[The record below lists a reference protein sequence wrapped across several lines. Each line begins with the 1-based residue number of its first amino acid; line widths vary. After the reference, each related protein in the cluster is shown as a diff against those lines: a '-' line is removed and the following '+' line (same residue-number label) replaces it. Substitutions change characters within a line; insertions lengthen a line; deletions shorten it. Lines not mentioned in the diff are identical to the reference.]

1 MEFTG
6 SLQFADES
14 SWLTLTT
21 ESDDTVTISVRLNT
35 FVPNQEVMSFEVTP
49 NSGIVRLPAGEILR
63 VLKGNGVGMI
73 TGVFAATQGT
83 SSCSYSFSVL
93 PCRKFAYKS
102 LAATIFTTRPE
113 KSPVHVGAE
122 DRLWFYRMAGDV
134 STYVRFNYLA
144 GGSSSNYELSPTY
157 SINLKYYDLDI
168 SADTMLATASAKG
181 LDVSN
186 IVSYDVWIECSGS
199 KSTVYSFVIKRMRL
213 PLKTYRFLGR
223 RGTYE
228 YIHATGKFSRSI
240 ESETQVFVNS
250 GIEQEL
256 ENDYSMTFEQNSG
269 HIDSIGMNG
278 YWLEF
283 LAAKERYII
292 EKDGSERAIVVDEF
306 KTSLTDRTVSSMT
319 FKWHYA
325 NPNNTVIDKVDID
338 ITGLGIL
345 GPSTVNDVS
354 NTAQFQVT
362 YSPSNTTQRSI
373 TWSVVSGSDYASID
387 GNGKLTVKS
396 NAKGNVVKV
405 RATSTDKPNIYAEK
419 SVNVTYFSAEVSI
432 SFQKDSIEVEAKAG
446 TVTNTFTT
454 TGLTN
459 LRVSAS
465 GGMAITTG
473 PSITG
478 YLIGFAYAENT
489 GNSAKMA
496 TVTLT
501 GDRTDGKG
509 TFSKSYTVLQKA
521 AASAEDPSWDLP
533 SSYLGEY
540 LTLNPAG
547 GTFDINISDPA
558 RAGWRVV
565 FDSPLTLESG
575 SATGTGQGKLS
586 VRYPANDTG
595 SSRSFELILKSGVS
609 YLTKCVAK
617 QAAKAE
623 TPKADPSWNLPSTW
637 IIKADGSNAP
647 SIQVTDN
654 DNVGWRLVLPDWIQT
669 EGGMTE
675 GTGTFSLMTAADGN
689 DGSER
694 TAELRLVSTDGN
706 TTYAV
711 CSVSQKAAASQEPS
725 ITFSM
730 NSATVKATLT
740 VLTNPM
746 SYQNLTGLNAT
757 VSGGLSAAAASI
769 ESSSVKV
776 TFAQNTTA
784 SERVGTVTVTGTR
797 TDGKGTYSKSFTIVQ
812 SAARA
817 ATWSLPATQAFE
829 AGGDGAIFTITDKD
843 SAGWRLTLPDWCL
856 VSDGIT
862 EGSGDRDTDLVARAN
877 DTGSSRTGT
886 VQLVSTDGNTVYAT
900 CTVTQESK
908 ILPSWNVPTT
918 FRFDSIGQSDL
929 SPSGLDLNITDPDNV
944 GWTIDG
950 PSYVGNSLVSGDP
963 LPISGTGN
971 KSLSLAPDVNTSSER
986 TFDLVLK
993 ASTGAVIATC
1003 NCTQKASEAEN
1014 TVAMKIAISNADQK
1028 LDVADH
1034 NPEVCINTNGLTIT
1048 DGISLGTIVSMDSQY
1063 IYIDIPESNVA
1074 ELYNKLQVDWK
1085 YNQFLYVHILNGSTN
1100 PDTVYNNETS
1110 EHTDFYN
1117 NENFLLCEIA
1127 KVQANLFA
1135 KVENVVTSHG
1145 SIILESD
1152 CIIEE
1157 YQTRYHVVIKTDEPL
1172 GSYVSS
1178 QFSSEKFGLVWLMNR
1193 DNNTSYLPIFPYV
1206 TGVDVGGSVPKLRMD
1221 VYRCIP
1227 MPLSVFKLNN
1237 LAFVTDFAA
1246 TEATQ
1251 IGIVSISEIKTGN
1264 SSLLKLPTFDLSETH
1279 FGTNVPGFDSSVV
1292 LEMQNP
1298 SVLDLSD
1305 RVSTDF
1311 QGDIII
1317 TLSCNDMFLD
1327 IL

>member
-6 SLQFADES
+6 SIQFADES

-49 NSGIVRLPAGEILR
+49 NYGIVRLPAGEILR

-113 KSPVHVGAE
+113 RSPVYVGAE
-122 DRLWFYRMAGDV
+122 ERLWFYRMAGDV
-134 STYVRFNYLA
+134 STHVRFNYLA
-144 GGSSSNYELSPTY
+144 GGSSSNYELSPAY

-199 KSTVYSFVIKRMRL
+199 KSTVYSFDIKRMRL
-213 PLKTYRFLGR
+213 PLKTYKFLGR

-228 YIHATGKFSRSI
+228 YIHATGNFSRSI
-240 ESETQVFVNS
+240 ESETQVFVTS

-256 ENDYSMTFEQNSG
+256 ENDYSKTFEQNSG
-269 HIDSIGMNG
+269 HIESVGMNG

-283 LAAKERYII
+283 LAAKKRYII
-292 EKDGSERAIVVDEF
+292 EKDGEGREIIVDEF
-306 KTSLTDRTVSSMT
+306 KTSLTDRSVGSLT
-319 FKWHYA
+319 FRWHYA

-396 NAKGNVVKV
+396 NAKGNEVKV

-419 SVNVTYFSAEVSI
+419 SVNVTYFSADVSI

-454 TGLTN
+454 TGLAN

-465 GGMAITTG
+465 GGMTITTG

-489 GNSAKMA
+489 GDSARKA

-521 AASAEDPSWDLP
+521 ATASAEDPSWDLP

-575 SATGTGQGKLS
+575 SATGIGQGELS
-586 VRYPANDTG
+586 IRYPANDTG
-595 SSRSFELILKSGVS
+595 SSRSFELQLKSGVS
-609 YLTKCVAK
+609 YLTRCVAK

-637 IIKADGSNAP
+637 IINADGSNAP
-647 SIQVTDN
+647 SIQVADN

-675 GTGTFSLMTAADGN
+675 GTGTFSLMTAAEGN

-711 CSVSQKAAASQEPS
+711 CSVTQKAAAAQEPS

-746 SYQNLTGLNAT
+746 SYQNLTGLNAA
-757 VSGGLSAAAASI
+757 VSGELSEAAATIESAA
-769 ESSSVKV
+769 VKV
-776 TFAQNTTA
+776 TFAQNTT
-784 SERVGTVTVTGTR
+784 SSKRVGTITVTGTR
-797 TDGKGTYSKSFTIVQ
+797 TDGKGTYSKSFTIEQ
-812 SAARA
+812 SAAGA

-843 SAGWRLTLPDWCL
+843 RVGWRLHLPDWCL

-862 EGSGDRDTDLVARAN
+862 EGSGDRDTDLVVRAN

-886 VQLVSTDGNTVYAT
+886 VQLVSADGNTVYAT
-900 CTVTQESK
+900 CTVTQEADTSMNFATA
-908 ILPSWNVPTT
+908 LTLDPSE
-918 FRFDSIGQSDL
+918 
-929 SPSGLDLNITDPDNV
+929 
-944 GWTIDG
+944 
-950 PSYVGNSLVSGDP
+950 
-963 LPISGTGN
+963 
-971 KSLSLAPDVNTSSER
+971 ER
-986 TFDLVLK
+986 
-993 ASTGAVIATC
+993 
-1003 NCTQKASEAEN
+1003 
-1014 TVAMKIAISNADQK
+1014 
-1028 LDVADH
+1028 
-1034 NPEVCINTNGLTIT
+1034 
-1048 DGISLGTIVSMDSQY
+1048 
-1063 IYIDIPESNVA
+1063 
-1074 ELYNKLQVDWK
+1074 
-1085 YNQFLYVHILNGSTN
+1085 
-1100 PDTVYNNETS
+1100 
-1110 EHTDFYN
+1110 
-1117 NENFLLCEIA
+1117 
-1127 KVQANLFA
+1127 
-1135 KVENVVTSHG
+1135 
-1145 SIILESD
+1145 
-1152 CIIEE
+1152 
-1157 YQTRYHVVIKTDEPL
+1157 
-1172 GSYVSS
+1172 
-1178 QFSSEKFGLVWLMNR
+1178 
-1193 DNNTSYLPIFPYV
+1193 
-1206 TGVDVGGSVPKLRMD
+1206 
-1221 VYRCIP
+1221 
-1227 MPLSVFKLNN
+1227 
-1237 LAFVTDFAA
+1237 
-1246 TEATQ
+1246 
-1251 IGIVSISEIKTGN
+1251 
-1264 SSLLKLPTFDLSETH
+1264 
-1279 FGTNVPGFDSSVV
+1279 
-1292 LEMQNP
+1292 
-1298 SVLDLSD
+1298 
-1305 RVSTDF
+1305 
-1311 QGDIII
+1311 
-1317 TLSCNDMFLD
+1317 
-1327 IL
+1327 

>member
-1 MEFTG
+1 MSFSKDVTCGNFAIARGSTPRITEVMEFTG
-6 SLQFADES
+6 NIQFADES

-213 PLKTYRFLGR
+213 PLNTYKFLGR

-269 HIDSIGMNG
+269 HIDSVGMNG

-387 GNGKLTVKS
+387 GNGMLTVKS
-396 NAKGNVVKV
+396 NAKGSEVKV

-432 SFQKDSIEVEAKAG
+432 SFQKDSIGVEAKAG

-465 GGMAITTG
+465 GGMTITTG

-509 TFSKSYTVLQKA
+509 TFSKSYTVTQKA
-521 AASAEDPSWDLP
+521 AAASVEDPSWDLP

-595 SSRSFELILKSGVS
+595 SSRSFELLLKSGGS
-609 YLTKCVAK
+609 YLTGCVAK

-623 TPKADPSWNLPSTW
+623 TPKADPSWNLPTTW
-637 IIKADGSNAP
+637 TINADGSNDP
-647 SIQVTDN
+647 FIQVTDN
-654 DNVGWRLVLPDWIQT
+654 DNVGWKVEYPDWMEA
-669 EGGMTE
+669 EGGIDS
-675 GTGTFSLMTAADGN
+675 GTGSGAVSFRIVANTGAEREGN
-689 DGSER
+689 ITLKSAG
-694 TAELRLVSTDGN
+694 GN

-730 NSATVKATLT
+730 NSVTVKATLT

-757 VSGGLSAAAASI
+757 VSGELSEAAATIESAA
-769 ESSSVKV
+769 VKV
-776 TFAQNTTA
+776 TFAQNT
-784 SERVGTVTVTGTR
+784 SSSKRVGTITVTGTR
-797 TDGKGTYSKSFTIVQ
+797 TDGKGTYSKSFTIEQ

-900 CTVTQESK
+900 CTVTQEADTY
-908 ILPSWNVPTT
+908 P
-918 FRFDSIGQSDL
+918 
-929 SPSGLDLNITDPDNV
+929 
-944 GWTIDG
+944 ID
-950 PSYVGNSLVSGDP
+950 
-963 LPISGTGN
+963 
-971 KSLSLAPDVNTSSER
+971 
-986 TFDLVLK
+986 
-993 ASTGAVIATC
+993 
-1003 NCTQKASEAEN
+1003 
-1014 TVAMKIAISNADQK
+1014 
-1028 LDVADH
+1028 
-1034 NPEVCINTNGLTIT
+1034 
-1048 DGISLGTIVSMDSQY
+1048 
-1063 IYIDIPESNVA
+1063 
-1074 ELYNKLQVDWK
+1074 
-1085 YNQFLYVHILNGSTN
+1085 
-1100 PDTVYNNETS
+1100 
-1110 EHTDFYN
+1110 
-1117 NENFLLCEIA
+1117 
-1127 KVQANLFA
+1127 
-1135 KVENVVTSHG
+1135 
-1145 SIILESD
+1145 
-1152 CIIEE
+1152 
-1157 YQTRYHVVIKTDEPL
+1157 
-1172 GSYVSS
+1172 
-1178 QFSSEKFGLVWLMNR
+1178 
-1193 DNNTSYLPIFPYV
+1193 
-1206 TGVDVGGSVPKLRMD
+1206 
-1221 VYRCIP
+1221 
-1227 MPLSVFKLNN
+1227 
-1237 LAFVTDFAA
+1237 
-1246 TEATQ
+1246 
-1251 IGIVSISEIKTGN
+1251 
-1264 SSLLKLPTFDLSETH
+1264 
-1279 FGTNVPGFDSSVV
+1279 
-1292 LEMQNP
+1292 
-1298 SVLDLSD
+1298 
-1305 RVSTDF
+1305 
-1311 QGDIII
+1311 
-1317 TLSCNDMFLD
+1317 
-1327 IL
+1327 

>member
-6 SLQFADES
+6 SIQFADES

-49 NSGIVRLPAGEILR
+49 NYGIVRLPAGEILR

-213 PLKTYRFLGR
+213 PLKTYKFLGR

-269 HIDSIGMNG
+269 HIDSVGMNG

-283 LAAKERYII
+283 LAAKKRYII
-292 EKDGSERAIVVDEF
+292 EKDGEGREIIVDEF
-306 KTSLTDRTVSSMT
+306 KTSLTDRSVGSLT
-319 FKWHYA
+319 FRWHYA

-396 NAKGNVVKV
+396 NAKGNEVKV

-419 SVNVTYFSAEVSI
+419 SVNVTYFSADVSI

-454 TGLTN
+454 TGLAN

-465 GGMAITTG
+465 GGMTITTG

-489 GNSAKMA
+489 GDSARKA

-521 AASAEDPSWDLP
+521 ATASAEDPSWDLP

-575 SATGTGQGKLS
+575 SATGIGQGELS
-586 VRYPANDTG
+586 IRYPANDTG
-595 SSRSFELILKSGVS
+595 SSRSFELQLKSGVS
-609 YLTKCVAK
+609 YLTRCVAK

-623 TPKADPSWNLPSTW
+623 TPEADPSWNLPSTW
-637 IIKADGSNAP
+637 IINADGSNAP
-647 SIQVTDN
+647 SIQVADN

-675 GTGTFSLMTAADGN
+675 GTGTFSLMTAAEGN

-694 TAELRLVSTDGN
+694 TAELQLVSTDGN

-711 CSVSQKAAASQEPS
+711 CSVTQKAAAQEPS

-757 VSGGLSAAAASI
+757 VSGDLSEAAATIESAA
-769 ESSSVKV
+769 VKV
-776 TFAQNTTA
+776 TFAQNT
-784 SERVGTVTVTGTR
+784 SSSKRVGTITVTGTR
-797 TDGKGTYSKSFTIVQ
+797 TDGKGTYSKSFTIEQ

-843 SAGWRLTLPDWCL
+843 RVGWRLHLPDWCL

-886 VQLVSTDGNTVYAT
+886 VQLVSADGNTVYAT
-900 CTVTQESK
+900 CTVTQEADTSMNFATA
-908 ILPSWNVPTT
+908 LTLDPSE
-918 FRFDSIGQSDL
+918 
-929 SPSGLDLNITDPDNV
+929 
-944 GWTIDG
+944 
-950 PSYVGNSLVSGDP
+950 
-963 LPISGTGN
+963 
-971 KSLSLAPDVNTSSER
+971 ER
-986 TFDLVLK
+986 
-993 ASTGAVIATC
+993 
-1003 NCTQKASEAEN
+1003 
-1014 TVAMKIAISNADQK
+1014 
-1028 LDVADH
+1028 
-1034 NPEVCINTNGLTIT
+1034 
-1048 DGISLGTIVSMDSQY
+1048 
-1063 IYIDIPESNVA
+1063 
-1074 ELYNKLQVDWK
+1074 
-1085 YNQFLYVHILNGSTN
+1085 
-1100 PDTVYNNETS
+1100 
-1110 EHTDFYN
+1110 
-1117 NENFLLCEIA
+1117 
-1127 KVQANLFA
+1127 
-1135 KVENVVTSHG
+1135 
-1145 SIILESD
+1145 
-1152 CIIEE
+1152 
-1157 YQTRYHVVIKTDEPL
+1157 
-1172 GSYVSS
+1172 
-1178 QFSSEKFGLVWLMNR
+1178 
-1193 DNNTSYLPIFPYV
+1193 
-1206 TGVDVGGSVPKLRMD
+1206 
-1221 VYRCIP
+1221 
-1227 MPLSVFKLNN
+1227 
-1237 LAFVTDFAA
+1237 
-1246 TEATQ
+1246 
-1251 IGIVSISEIKTGN
+1251 
-1264 SSLLKLPTFDLSETH
+1264 
-1279 FGTNVPGFDSSVV
+1279 
-1292 LEMQNP
+1292 
-1298 SVLDLSD
+1298 
-1305 RVSTDF
+1305 
-1311 QGDIII
+1311 
-1317 TLSCNDMFLD
+1317 
-1327 IL
+1327 

>member
-1 MEFTG
+1 MSFPKDVTCGNFAIARGSTPRITEVMEFTG
-6 SLQFADES
+6 NIQFADES

-49 NSGIVRLPAGEILR
+49 NYGIVRLPAGEILR

-213 PLKTYRFLGR
+213 PLKTYKFLGR

-269 HIDSIGMNG
+269 HIDSVGMNG

-283 LAAKERYII
+283 LAAKKRYII
-292 EKDGSERAIVVDEF
+292 EKDGEGREIIVDEF
-306 KTSLTDRTVSSMT
+306 KTSLTDRSVGSLT
-319 FKWHYA
+319 FRWHYA

-396 NAKGNVVKV
+396 NAKGNEVKV

-419 SVNVTYFSAEVSI
+419 SVNVTYFSADVSI

-454 TGLTN
+454 TGLAN

-465 GGMAITTG
+465 GGMTITTG

-489 GNSAKMA
+489 GDSARKA

-521 AASAEDPSWDLP
+521 ATASAEDPSWDLP

-575 SATGTGQGKLS
+575 SATGIGQGELS
-586 VRYPANDTG
+586 IRYPANDTG
-595 SSRSFELILKSGVS
+595 SSRSFELQLKSGVS
-609 YLTKCVAK
+609 YLTRCVAK

-637 IIKADGSNAP
+637 IINADGSNAP
-647 SIQVTDN
+647 SIQVADN

-675 GTGTFSLMTAADGN
+675 GTGTFSLMTAAEGN

-694 TAELRLVSTDGN
+694 TAELQLVSTDGN

-711 CSVSQKAAASQEPS
+711 CSVTQKAAAQEPS

-746 SYQNLTGLNAT
+746 SYQNLTGLNAA
-757 VSGGLSAAAASI
+757 VSGELSEAAATIESAA
-769 ESSSVKV
+769 VKV
-776 TFAQNTTA
+776 TFAQNTT
-784 SERVGTVTVTGTR
+784 SSKRVGTITVTGTR
-797 TDGKGTYSKSFTIVQ
+797 TDGKGTYSKSFTIEQ

-843 SAGWRLTLPDWCL
+843 RVGWRLHLPDWCL

-886 VQLVSTDGNTVYAT
+886 VQLVSADGNTVYAT
-900 CTVTQESK
+900 CTVTQEADTSMNFATA
-908 ILPSWNVPTT
+908 LTLDPSE
-918 FRFDSIGQSDL
+918 
-929 SPSGLDLNITDPDNV
+929 
-944 GWTIDG
+944 
-950 PSYVGNSLVSGDP
+950 
-963 LPISGTGN
+963 
-971 KSLSLAPDVNTSSER
+971 ER
-986 TFDLVLK
+986 
-993 ASTGAVIATC
+993 
-1003 NCTQKASEAEN
+1003 
-1014 TVAMKIAISNADQK
+1014 
-1028 LDVADH
+1028 
-1034 NPEVCINTNGLTIT
+1034 
-1048 DGISLGTIVSMDSQY
+1048 
-1063 IYIDIPESNVA
+1063 
-1074 ELYNKLQVDWK
+1074 
-1085 YNQFLYVHILNGSTN
+1085 
-1100 PDTVYNNETS
+1100 
-1110 EHTDFYN
+1110 
-1117 NENFLLCEIA
+1117 
-1127 KVQANLFA
+1127 
-1135 KVENVVTSHG
+1135 
-1145 SIILESD
+1145 
-1152 CIIEE
+1152 
-1157 YQTRYHVVIKTDEPL
+1157 
-1172 GSYVSS
+1172 
-1178 QFSSEKFGLVWLMNR
+1178 
-1193 DNNTSYLPIFPYV
+1193 
-1206 TGVDVGGSVPKLRMD
+1206 
-1221 VYRCIP
+1221 
-1227 MPLSVFKLNN
+1227 
-1237 LAFVTDFAA
+1237 
-1246 TEATQ
+1246 
-1251 IGIVSISEIKTGN
+1251 
-1264 SSLLKLPTFDLSETH
+1264 
-1279 FGTNVPGFDSSVV
+1279 
-1292 LEMQNP
+1292 
-1298 SVLDLSD
+1298 
-1305 RVSTDF
+1305 
-1311 QGDIII
+1311 
-1317 TLSCNDMFLD
+1317 
-1327 IL
+1327 

>member
-6 SLQFADES
+6 NIQFADES

-113 KSPVHVGAE
+113 RSPVYVGAE
-122 DRLWFYRMAGDV
+122 ERLWFYRMAGDV

-213 PLKTYRFLGR
+213 PLKTYKFLGR

-405 RATSTDKPNIYAEK
+405 RATSTDKPSVYAEK

-465 GGMAITTG
+465 GGMTITTG

-509 TFSKSYTVLQKA
+509 TFSKSYTVTQKAA

-595 SSRSFELILKSGVS
+595 SSRSFELILKSGAS
-609 YLTKCVAK
+609 NLTICVAK

-623 TPKADPSWNLPSTW
+623 TPKVDPSWNLPSTW

-654 DNVGWRLVLPDWIQT
+654 DNVGWKVEYPDWMGA
-669 EGGMTE
+669 EGGIDS
-675 GTGTFSLMTAADGN
+675 GTGSGEVSFQVDANTGAEREGN
-689 DGSER
+689 ITLKS
-694 TAELRLVSTDGN
+694 ADGN
-706 TTYAV
+706 TTFAV
-711 CSVSQKAAASQEPS
+711 SSVEQKAAASLEPS

-746 SYQNLTGLNAT
+746 SYQNLRGLNAT

-908 ILPSWNVPTT
+908 ILLSWDVPST
-918 FRFDSIGQSDL
+918 FRFDSLGQSES
-929 SPSGLDLNITDPDNV
+929 SPAGLEFTLNNPDNL

-950 PSYVGNSLVSGDP
+950 PSYVTFTYSEDGTSKTANLPFSRGDRNITP
-963 LPISGTGN
+963 MYIQ
-971 KSLSLAPDVNTSSER
+971 PDVNGTAER
-986 TFDLVLK
+986 TFDLSLLT
-993 ASTGAVIATC
+993 SSGAVIATC
-1003 NCTQKASEAEN
+1003 ECTQEADNSMNFATALTLDPSEE
-1014 TVAMKIAISNADQK
+1014 
-1028 LDVADH
+1028 
-1034 NPEVCINTNGLTIT
+1034 
-1048 DGISLGTIVSMDSQY
+1048 
-1063 IYIDIPESNVA
+1063 
-1074 ELYNKLQVDWK
+1074 
-1085 YNQFLYVHILNGSTN
+1085 
-1100 PDTVYNNETS
+1100 
-1110 EHTDFYN
+1110 
-1117 NENFLLCEIA
+1117 
-1127 KVQANLFA
+1127 
-1135 KVENVVTSHG
+1135 
-1145 SIILESD
+1145 
-1152 CIIEE
+1152 
-1157 YQTRYHVVIKTDEPL
+1157 R
-1172 GSYVSS
+1172 
-1178 QFSSEKFGLVWLMNR
+1178 
-1193 DNNTSYLPIFPYV
+1193 
-1206 TGVDVGGSVPKLRMD
+1206 
-1221 VYRCIP
+1221 
-1227 MPLSVFKLNN
+1227 
-1237 LAFVTDFAA
+1237 
-1246 TEATQ
+1246 
-1251 IGIVSISEIKTGN
+1251 
-1264 SSLLKLPTFDLSETH
+1264 
-1279 FGTNVPGFDSSVV
+1279 
-1292 LEMQNP
+1292 
-1298 SVLDLSD
+1298 
-1305 RVSTDF
+1305 
-1311 QGDIII
+1311 
-1317 TLSCNDMFLD
+1317 
-1327 IL
+1327 

>member
-1 MEFTG
+1 MSFPKDVTCGNFAIARGSTPRITEVMEFTG
-6 SLQFADES
+6 NIQFADES

-213 PLKTYRFLGR
+213 PLKTYKFLGR

-405 RATSTDKPNIYAEK
+405 RATSTDKPSVYAEK

-465 GGMAITTG
+465 GGMTITTG

-509 TFSKSYTVLQKA
+509 TFSKSYTVTQKAA

-595 SSRSFELILKSGVS
+595 SSRSFELILKSGAS
-609 YLTKCVAK
+609 NLTICVAK

-623 TPKADPSWNLPSTW
+623 TPKVDPSWNLPSTW

-654 DNVGWRLVLPDWIQT
+654 DNVGWKVEYPDWMGA
-669 EGGMTE
+669 EGGIDS
-675 GTGTFSLMTAADGN
+675 GTGSGEVSFQVDANTGAEREGN
-689 DGSER
+689 ITLKS
-694 TAELRLVSTDGN
+694 ADGN
-706 TTYAV
+706 TTFAV
-711 CSVSQKAAASQEPS
+711 CSVEQKAAASLEPS

-746 SYQNLTGLNAT
+746 SYQNLRGLNAT

-817 ATWSLPATQAFE
+817 ATWSLPAMQAFE

-908 ILPSWNVPTT
+908 ILLSWDVPST
-918 FRFDSIGQSDL
+918 FRFDSLGQSES
-929 SPSGLDLNITDPDNV
+929 SPAGLEFTLNNPDNL

-950 PSYVGNSLVSGDP
+950 PSYVTFTYSEDGTSKTANLPFSRGDRNITP
-963 LPISGTGN
+963 MYIQ
-971 KSLSLAPDVNTSSER
+971 PDVNGTAER
-986 TFDLVLK
+986 TFDLSLLT
-993 ASTGAVIATC
+993 SSGAVIATC
-1003 NCTQKASEAEN
+1003 ECTQEADNSMNFATALTLDPSEE
-1014 TVAMKIAISNADQK
+1014 
-1028 LDVADH
+1028 
-1034 NPEVCINTNGLTIT
+1034 
-1048 DGISLGTIVSMDSQY
+1048 
-1063 IYIDIPESNVA
+1063 
-1074 ELYNKLQVDWK
+1074 
-1085 YNQFLYVHILNGSTN
+1085 
-1100 PDTVYNNETS
+1100 
-1110 EHTDFYN
+1110 
-1117 NENFLLCEIA
+1117 
-1127 KVQANLFA
+1127 
-1135 KVENVVTSHG
+1135 
-1145 SIILESD
+1145 
-1152 CIIEE
+1152 
-1157 YQTRYHVVIKTDEPL
+1157 R
-1172 GSYVSS
+1172 
-1178 QFSSEKFGLVWLMNR
+1178 
-1193 DNNTSYLPIFPYV
+1193 
-1206 TGVDVGGSVPKLRMD
+1206 
-1221 VYRCIP
+1221 
-1227 MPLSVFKLNN
+1227 
-1237 LAFVTDFAA
+1237 
-1246 TEATQ
+1246 
-1251 IGIVSISEIKTGN
+1251 
-1264 SSLLKLPTFDLSETH
+1264 
-1279 FGTNVPGFDSSVV
+1279 
-1292 LEMQNP
+1292 
-1298 SVLDLSD
+1298 
-1305 RVSTDF
+1305 
-1311 QGDIII
+1311 
-1317 TLSCNDMFLD
+1317 
-1327 IL
+1327 

>member
-6 SLQFADES
+6 NIQFADES

-73 TGVFAATQGT
+73 TGVFSATQGT
-83 SSCSYSFSVL
+83 LYCSYSFSVL
-93 PCRKFAYKS
+93 PCRMFAYKS

-113 KSPVHVGAE
+113 KSPVYVGAE

-157 SINLKYYDLDI
+157 SVNLKYYDLDI

-199 KSTVYSFVIKRMRL
+199 KSTVYSFDIKRMRL

-228 YIHATGKFSRSI
+228 YIHATGNFSRSI
-240 ESETQVFVNS
+240 ESETQVFVTS

-256 ENDYSMTFEQNSG
+256 ENDYSKTFEQNSG
-269 HIDSIGMNG
+269 FIESVGMNG
-278 YWLEF
+278 YWLDF
-283 LAAKERYII
+283 LAAKKRYII
-292 EKDGSERAIVVDEF
+292 EKNGFEREIIVDEI
-306 KTSLTDRTVSSMT
+306 KTSLTDRSVGSLT
-319 FKWHYA
+319 FRWHYA

-396 NAKGNVVKV
+396 NAKGNEVKV

-432 SFQKDSIEVEAKAG
+432 SFQKDSIWVEAKAG
-446 TVTNTFTT
+446 TVTNTFTM

-465 GGMAITTG
+465 GGMTITTG

-521 AASAEDPSWDLP
+521 ATASAENPSWDLP
-533 SSYLGEY
+533 SSFYQEY

-558 RAGWRVV
+558 RAGWSVE
-565 FDSPLTLESG
+565 FSSPLTLESG
-575 SATGTGQGKLS
+575 YATGIGQGKLS

-595 SSRSFELILKSGVS
+595 SSRDFELTLKSGGS
-609 YLTKCVAK
+609 SLTRCVAK

-623 TPKADPSWNLPSTW
+623 TPKVDPSWNLPSTW

-654 DNVGWRLVLPDWIQT
+654 DNVGWKVEYPDWMGA
-669 EGGMTE
+669 EGGIDS
-675 GTGTFSLMTAADGN
+675 GTGSGDVSFQVDANTGAEREGN
-689 DGSER
+689 ITLKS
-694 TAELRLVSTDGN
+694 ADGN
-706 TTYAV
+706 TTFAV
-711 CSVSQKAAASQEPS
+711 SSVEQKAAASQEPS

-730 NSATVKATLT
+730 NCATVKATLT

-757 VSGGLSAAAASI
+757 VSGELSEAAATIESAA
-769 ESSSVKV
+769 VKV
-776 TFAQNTTA
+776 TFAQNTT
-784 SERVGTVTVTGTR
+784 SSKRVGTITVTGTR
-797 TDGKGTYSKSFTIVQ
+797 TDGKGTYSKSFTIEQ
-812 SAARA
+812 SAAKAA
-817 ATWSLPATQAFE
+817 ATWDLPATLAFE
-829 AGGDGAIFTITDKD
+829 GGGEDAVAFNITD
-843 SAGWRLTLPDWCL
+843 SNNVGWRLTLPDWCF

-862 EGSGDRDTDLVARAN
+862 EGSGDRETDLVARAN
-877 DTGSSRTGT
+877 DTESARIGT
-886 VQLVSTDGNTVYAT
+886 VQLVSTDGNTVFAI
-900 CTVTQESK
+900 CQVTQEGD
-908 ILPSWNVPTT
+908 TT
-918 FRFDSIGQSDL
+918 IGQ
-929 SPSGLDLNITDPDNV
+929 G
-944 GWTIDG
+944 
-950 PSYVGNSLVSGDP
+950 
-963 LPISGTGN
+963 
-971 KSLSLAPDVNTSSER
+971 
-986 TFDLVLK
+986 
-993 ASTGAVIATC
+993 
-1003 NCTQKASEAEN
+1003 
-1014 TVAMKIAISNADQK
+1014 
-1028 LDVADH
+1028 
-1034 NPEVCINTNGLTIT
+1034 
-1048 DGISLGTIVSMDSQY
+1048 
-1063 IYIDIPESNVA
+1063 
-1074 ELYNKLQVDWK
+1074 
-1085 YNQFLYVHILNGSTN
+1085 
-1100 PDTVYNNETS
+1100 
-1110 EHTDFYN
+1110 
-1117 NENFLLCEIA
+1117 
-1127 KVQANLFA
+1127 
-1135 KVENVVTSHG
+1135 
-1145 SIILESD
+1145 
-1152 CIIEE
+1152 
-1157 YQTRYHVVIKTDEPL
+1157 
-1172 GSYVSS
+1172 
-1178 QFSSEKFGLVWLMNR
+1178 
-1193 DNNTSYLPIFPYV
+1193 
-1206 TGVDVGGSVPKLRMD
+1206 
-1221 VYRCIP
+1221 
-1227 MPLSVFKLNN
+1227 
-1237 LAFVTDFAA
+1237 
-1246 TEATQ
+1246 
-1251 IGIVSISEIKTGN
+1251 
-1264 SSLLKLPTFDLSETH
+1264 
-1279 FGTNVPGFDSSVV
+1279 
-1292 LEMQNP
+1292 
-1298 SVLDLSD
+1298 
-1305 RVSTDF
+1305 
-1311 QGDIII
+1311 
-1317 TLSCNDMFLD
+1317 
-1327 IL
+1327 

>member
-6 SLQFADES
+6 NIQFADES

-21 ESDDTVTISVRLNT
+21 ESDDTVTISVRINT

-73 TGVFAATQGT
+73 TGVFSATQGT
-83 SSCSYSFSVL
+83 LYCSYSFSVL
-93 PCRKFAYKS
+93 PCRMFAYKS

-113 KSPVHVGAE
+113 KSPVYVGAE
-122 DRLWFYRMAGDV
+122 DRLWFYRIAGDV

-157 SINLKYYDLDI
+157 STNLKYYDLDI

-181 LDVSN
+181 LDASN

-199 KSTVYSFVIKRMRL
+199 KSTVYSFAIKRMRL

-228 YIHATGKFSRSI
+228 YIHATGNFSRSI
-240 ESETQVFVNS
+240 ESETRVFVTS

-256 ENDYSMTFEQNSG
+256 ENDYSKTFEQNSG
-269 HIDSIGMNG
+269 LIESVGMNG
-278 YWLEF
+278 YWLDF
-283 LAAKERYII
+283 LAAKKRYII
-292 EKDGSERAIVVDEF
+292 EKNGFEREIIVDEF
-306 KTSLTDRTVSSMT
+306 KTSLTDRSVGSLT
-319 FKWHYA
+319 FRWHYA

-362 YSPSNTTQRSI
+362 YSPSNTTQRSV

-396 NAKGNVVKV
+396 NAKGSEVKV

-465 GGMAITTG
+465 GGMTITTG

-489 GNSAKMA
+489 GNSAKRA
-496 TVTLT
+496 IVTLT

-509 TFSKSYTVLQKA
+509 TFSKSYTVTQKA
-521 AASAEDPSWDLP
+521 AAASVENPSWDLP

-558 RAGWRVV
+558 RAGWRVA
-565 FDSPLTLESG
+565 FNSPLTLESG

-595 SSRSFELILKSGVS
+595 SSRSFELILKSGGS
-609 YLTKCVAK
+609 NLTRCVAK

-623 TPKADPSWNLPSTW
+623 TPKVDPSWNLPSTW

-675 GTGTFSLMTAADGN
+675 ETGTFSLMTAAEGN

-711 CSVSQKAAASQEPS
+711 CSVTQKAAASQEPS

-746 SYQNLTGLNAT
+746 SYQNLTGLNVT
-757 VSGGLSAAAASI
+757 VSGDLSEAAATIESAA
-769 ESSSVKV
+769 VKV
-776 TFAQNTTA
+776 TFAQNT
-784 SERVGTVTVTGTR
+784 SSSKRVGTITVTGTR
-797 TDGKGTYSKSFTIVQ
+797 TDGKGTYSKSFTIEQ
-812 SAARA
+812 SAAKAA
-817 ATWSLPATQAFE
+817 ATWDLPATLAFE
-829 AGGDGAIFTITDKD
+829 GGGDGVVFNITDKD
-843 SAGWRLTLPDWCL
+843 SAGWRLTLPDWCF

-862 EGSGDRDTDLVARAN
+862 VGSGDCDTSLVARPN
-877 DTGSSRTGT
+877 DTGSARTGT

-900 CTVTQESK
+900 CQVTQEEY
-908 ILPSWNVPTT
+908 L
-918 FRFDSIGQSDL
+918 
-929 SPSGLDLNITDPDNV
+929 
-944 GWTIDG
+944 
-950 PSYVGNSLVSGDP
+950 
-963 LPISGTGN
+963 
-971 KSLSLAPDVNTSSER
+971 
-986 TFDLVLK
+986 
-993 ASTGAVIATC
+993 
-1003 NCTQKASEAEN
+1003 
-1014 TVAMKIAISNADQK
+1014 
-1028 LDVADH
+1028 
-1034 NPEVCINTNGLTIT
+1034 
-1048 DGISLGTIVSMDSQY
+1048 
-1063 IYIDIPESNVA
+1063 
-1074 ELYNKLQVDWK
+1074 
-1085 YNQFLYVHILNGSTN
+1085 
-1100 PDTVYNNETS
+1100 
-1110 EHTDFYN
+1110 
-1117 NENFLLCEIA
+1117 
-1127 KVQANLFA
+1127 
-1135 KVENVVTSHG
+1135 
-1145 SIILESD
+1145 
-1152 CIIEE
+1152 IIE
-1157 YQTRYHVVIKTDEPL
+1157 
-1172 GSYVSS
+1172 
-1178 QFSSEKFGLVWLMNR
+1178 
-1193 DNNTSYLPIFPYV
+1193 
-1206 TGVDVGGSVPKLRMD
+1206 
-1221 VYRCIP
+1221 
-1227 MPLSVFKLNN
+1227 
-1237 LAFVTDFAA
+1237 
-1246 TEATQ
+1246 
-1251 IGIVSISEIKTGN
+1251 
-1264 SSLLKLPTFDLSETH
+1264 
-1279 FGTNVPGFDSSVV
+1279 
-1292 LEMQNP
+1292 
-1298 SVLDLSD
+1298 
-1305 RVSTDF
+1305 
-1311 QGDIII
+1311 
-1317 TLSCNDMFLD
+1317 
-1327 IL
+1327 

>member
-6 SLQFADES
+6 SIQFADES

-213 PLKTYRFLGR
+213 PLKTYKFLGR

-256 ENDYSMTFEQNSG
+256 ENDYSMIFEQNSG

-292 EKDGSERAIVVDEF
+292 EKEGSERAIVVDEF

-405 RATSTDKPNIYAEK
+405 RATSTDKPSVYAEK

-432 SFQKDSIEVEAKAG
+432 SFQKDSIGVEAKAG

-465 GGMAITTG
+465 GGMTITTG

-509 TFSKSYTVLQKA
+509 TFSKSYTVTQKAA

-595 SSRSFELILKSGVS
+595 SSRSFELLLKSGGS
-609 YLTKCVAK
+609 YLTGCVAK

-623 TPKADPSWNLPSTW
+623 TPKADPSWNLPTTW
-637 IIKADGSNAP
+637 TINADGSNDP
-647 SIQVTDN
+647 FIQVTDN
-654 DNVGWRLVLPDWIQT
+654 DNVGWKVEYPDWMEA
-669 EGGMTE
+669 EGGIDS
-675 GTGTFSLMTAADGN
+675 GTGSGAVSFRIVANTGAEREGN
-689 DGSER
+689 ITLKSAG
-694 TAELRLVSTDGN
+694 GN

-908 ILPSWNVPTT
+908 ILLSWDVPST
-918 FRFDSIGQSDL
+918 FRFDSLGQSES
-929 SPSGLDLNITDPDNV
+929 SPAGLEFTLNNPDNL

-950 PSYVGNSLVSGDP
+950 PSYVTFTYSEDGTSKTANLPFSRGDRNITP
-963 LPISGTGN
+963 MYIQ
-971 KSLSLAPDVNTSSER
+971 PDVNGTAER
-986 TFDLVLK
+986 TFDLSLLT
-993 ASTGAVIATC
+993 SSGAVIATC
-1003 NCTQKASEAEN
+1003 ECTQEADNSMNFATALTLDPSEE
-1014 TVAMKIAISNADQK
+1014 
-1028 LDVADH
+1028 
-1034 NPEVCINTNGLTIT
+1034 
-1048 DGISLGTIVSMDSQY
+1048 
-1063 IYIDIPESNVA
+1063 
-1074 ELYNKLQVDWK
+1074 
-1085 YNQFLYVHILNGSTN
+1085 
-1100 PDTVYNNETS
+1100 
-1110 EHTDFYN
+1110 
-1117 NENFLLCEIA
+1117 
-1127 KVQANLFA
+1127 
-1135 KVENVVTSHG
+1135 
-1145 SIILESD
+1145 
-1152 CIIEE
+1152 
-1157 YQTRYHVVIKTDEPL
+1157 R
-1172 GSYVSS
+1172 
-1178 QFSSEKFGLVWLMNR
+1178 
-1193 DNNTSYLPIFPYV
+1193 
-1206 TGVDVGGSVPKLRMD
+1206 
-1221 VYRCIP
+1221 
-1227 MPLSVFKLNN
+1227 
-1237 LAFVTDFAA
+1237 
-1246 TEATQ
+1246 
-1251 IGIVSISEIKTGN
+1251 
-1264 SSLLKLPTFDLSETH
+1264 
-1279 FGTNVPGFDSSVV
+1279 
-1292 LEMQNP
+1292 
-1298 SVLDLSD
+1298 
-1305 RVSTDF
+1305 
-1311 QGDIII
+1311 
-1317 TLSCNDMFLD
+1317 
-1327 IL
+1327 

>member
-6 SLQFADES
+6 NIQFADES

-49 NSGIVRLPAGEILR
+49 NYGIVRLPAGEILR

-213 PLKTYRFLGR
+213 PLKTYKFLGR

-269 HIDSIGMNG
+269 HIDSVGMNG

-283 LAAKERYII
+283 LAAKKRYII
-292 EKDGSERAIVVDEF
+292 EKDGEGREIIVDEF
-306 KTSLTDRTVSSMT
+306 KTSLTDRSVGSLT
-319 FKWHYA
+319 FRWHYA

-396 NAKGNVVKV
+396 NAKGNEVKV

-419 SVNVTYFSAEVSI
+419 SVNVTYFSADVSI

-454 TGLTN
+454 TGLAN

-465 GGMAITTG
+465 GGMTITTG

-489 GNSAKMA
+489 GDSARKA

-521 AASAEDPSWDLP
+521 ATASAEDPSWDLP

-575 SATGTGQGKLS
+575 SATGIGQGELS
-586 VRYPANDTG
+586 IRYPANDTG
-595 SSRSFELILKSGVS
+595 SSRSFELQLKSGVS
-609 YLTKCVAK
+609 YLTRCVAK

-637 IIKADGSNAP
+637 IINADGSNAP
-647 SIQVTDN
+647 SIQVADN

-675 GTGTFSLMTAADGN
+675 GTGTFSLMTAAEGN

-694 TAELRLVSTDGN
+694 TAELQLVSTDGN

-711 CSVSQKAAASQEPS
+711 CSVTQKAAAQEPS

-757 VSGGLSAAAASI
+757 VSGDLSEAAATIESAA
-769 ESSSVKV
+769 VKV
-776 TFAQNTTA
+776 TFAQNT
-784 SERVGTVTVTGTR
+784 SSSKRVGTITVTGTR
-797 TDGKGTYSKSFTIVQ
+797 TDGKGTYSKSFTIEQ

-843 SAGWRLTLPDWCL
+843 RVGWRLHLPDWCL

-862 EGSGDRDTDLVARAN
+862 EGSGDRDIDLVARAN

-886 VQLVSTDGNTVYAT
+886 VQLVSADGNTVYAT
-900 CTVTQESK
+900 CTVTQEADTSMNFATA
-908 ILPSWNVPTT
+908 LTLDPSE
-918 FRFDSIGQSDL
+918 
-929 SPSGLDLNITDPDNV
+929 
-944 GWTIDG
+944 
-950 PSYVGNSLVSGDP
+950 
-963 LPISGTGN
+963 
-971 KSLSLAPDVNTSSER
+971 ER
-986 TFDLVLK
+986 
-993 ASTGAVIATC
+993 
-1003 NCTQKASEAEN
+1003 
-1014 TVAMKIAISNADQK
+1014 
-1028 LDVADH
+1028 
-1034 NPEVCINTNGLTIT
+1034 
-1048 DGISLGTIVSMDSQY
+1048 
-1063 IYIDIPESNVA
+1063 
-1074 ELYNKLQVDWK
+1074 
-1085 YNQFLYVHILNGSTN
+1085 
-1100 PDTVYNNETS
+1100 
-1110 EHTDFYN
+1110 
-1117 NENFLLCEIA
+1117 
-1127 KVQANLFA
+1127 
-1135 KVENVVTSHG
+1135 
-1145 SIILESD
+1145 
-1152 CIIEE
+1152 
-1157 YQTRYHVVIKTDEPL
+1157 
-1172 GSYVSS
+1172 
-1178 QFSSEKFGLVWLMNR
+1178 
-1193 DNNTSYLPIFPYV
+1193 
-1206 TGVDVGGSVPKLRMD
+1206 
-1221 VYRCIP
+1221 
-1227 MPLSVFKLNN
+1227 
-1237 LAFVTDFAA
+1237 
-1246 TEATQ
+1246 
-1251 IGIVSISEIKTGN
+1251 
-1264 SSLLKLPTFDLSETH
+1264 
-1279 FGTNVPGFDSSVV
+1279 
-1292 LEMQNP
+1292 
-1298 SVLDLSD
+1298 
-1305 RVSTDF
+1305 
-1311 QGDIII
+1311 
-1317 TLSCNDMFLD
+1317 
-1327 IL
+1327 

>member
-6 SLQFADES
+6 SIQFADES

-213 PLKTYRFLGR
+213 PLKTYKFLGR

-405 RATSTDKPNIYAEK
+405 RATSTDKPNVYAEK

-465 GGMAITTG
+465 GGMTITTG

-509 TFSKSYTVLQKA
+509 TFSKSYTVTQKAA

-595 SSRSFELILKSGVS
+595 SSRSFELILKSGAS
-609 YLTKCVAK
+609 NLTICVAK

-623 TPKADPSWNLPSTW
+623 TPKVDPSWNLPSTW

-654 DNVGWRLVLPDWIQT
+654 DNVGWKVEYPDWMGA
-669 EGGMTE
+669 EGGIDS
-675 GTGTFSLMTAADGN
+675 GTGSGEVSFQVDANTGAEREGN
-689 DGSER
+689 ITLKS
-694 TAELRLVSTDGN
+694 ADGN
-706 TTYAV
+706 TTFAV
-711 CSVSQKAAASQEPS
+711 SSVEQKAAASLEPS

-908 ILPSWNVPTT
+908 ILLSWDVPST
-918 FRFDSIGQSDL
+918 FRFDSLGQSES
-929 SPSGLDLNITDPDNV
+929 SPAGLEFTLNNPDNL

-950 PSYVGNSLVSGDP
+950 PSYVTFTYSEDGTSKTANLPFSRGDRNITP
-963 LPISGTGN
+963 MYMQ
-971 KSLSLAPDVNTSSER
+971 PDVNGTAER
-986 TFDLVLK
+986 TFDLSLLT
-993 ASTGAVIATC
+993 SSGAVIATC
-1003 NCTQKASEAEN
+1003 ECTQEADNSMNFATALTLDPSEE
-1014 TVAMKIAISNADQK
+1014 
-1028 LDVADH
+1028 
-1034 NPEVCINTNGLTIT
+1034 
-1048 DGISLGTIVSMDSQY
+1048 
-1063 IYIDIPESNVA
+1063 
-1074 ELYNKLQVDWK
+1074 
-1085 YNQFLYVHILNGSTN
+1085 
-1100 PDTVYNNETS
+1100 
-1110 EHTDFYN
+1110 
-1117 NENFLLCEIA
+1117 
-1127 KVQANLFA
+1127 
-1135 KVENVVTSHG
+1135 
-1145 SIILESD
+1145 
-1152 CIIEE
+1152 
-1157 YQTRYHVVIKTDEPL
+1157 R
-1172 GSYVSS
+1172 
-1178 QFSSEKFGLVWLMNR
+1178 
-1193 DNNTSYLPIFPYV
+1193 
-1206 TGVDVGGSVPKLRMD
+1206 
-1221 VYRCIP
+1221 
-1227 MPLSVFKLNN
+1227 
-1237 LAFVTDFAA
+1237 
-1246 TEATQ
+1246 
-1251 IGIVSISEIKTGN
+1251 
-1264 SSLLKLPTFDLSETH
+1264 
-1279 FGTNVPGFDSSVV
+1279 
-1292 LEMQNP
+1292 
-1298 SVLDLSD
+1298 
-1305 RVSTDF
+1305 
-1311 QGDIII
+1311 
-1317 TLSCNDMFLD
+1317 
-1327 IL
+1327 

>member
-1 MEFTG
+1 
-6 SLQFADES
+6 
-14 SWLTLTT
+14 
-21 ESDDTVTISVRLNT
+21 
-35 FVPNQEVMSFEVTP
+35 
-49 NSGIVRLPAGEILR
+49 
-63 VLKGNGVGMI
+63 
-73 TGVFAATQGT
+73 
-83 SSCSYSFSVL
+83 
-93 PCRKFAYKS
+93 
-102 LAATIFTTRPE
+102 
-113 KSPVHVGAE
+113 
-122 DRLWFYRMAGDV
+122 
-134 STYVRFNYLA
+134 
-144 GGSSSNYELSPTY
+144 
-157 SINLKYYDLDI
+157 
-168 SADTMLATASAKG
+168 MLATASAKG

-213 PLKTYRFLGR
+213 PLKTYKFLGR

-387 GNGKLTVKS
+387 EKGLLTVKGGANGS
-396 NAKGNVVKV
+396 TVKI

-419 SVNVTYFSAEVSI
+419 SVNITYFSAEVSI

-465 GGMAITTG
+465 GGMTITTG

-509 TFSKSYTVLQKA
+509 TFSKSYTVTQKAA

-595 SSRSFELILKSGVS
+595 SSRSFELILKSGAS
-609 YLTKCVAK
+609 NLTICVAK

-623 TPKADPSWNLPSTW
+623 TPKVDPSWNLPSTW

-654 DNVGWRLVLPDWIQT
+654 DNVGWKVEYPDWMGA
-669 EGGMTE
+669 EGGIDS
-675 GTGTFSLMTAADGN
+675 GTGSGEVSFQVDANTGAEREGN
-689 DGSER
+689 ITLKS
-694 TAELRLVSTDGN
+694 ADGN
-706 TTYAV
+706 TTFAV
-711 CSVSQKAAASQEPS
+711 SSVEQKAAASLEPS

-908 ILPSWNVPTT
+908 ILLSWDVPST
-918 FRFDSIGQSDL
+918 FRFDSLGQSES
-929 SPSGLDLNITDPDNV
+929 SPAGLEFTLNNPDNL

-950 PSYVGNSLVSGDP
+950 PSYVTFTYSEDGTSKTANLPFSRGDRNITP
-963 LPISGTGN
+963 MYIQ
-971 KSLSLAPDVNTSSER
+971 PDVNGTAER
-986 TFDLVLK
+986 TFDLSLLT
-993 ASTGAVIATC
+993 SSGAVIATC
-1003 NCTQKASEAEN
+1003 ECTQEADNSMNFATALTLDPSEE
-1014 TVAMKIAISNADQK
+1014 
-1028 LDVADH
+1028 
-1034 NPEVCINTNGLTIT
+1034 
-1048 DGISLGTIVSMDSQY
+1048 
-1063 IYIDIPESNVA
+1063 
-1074 ELYNKLQVDWK
+1074 
-1085 YNQFLYVHILNGSTN
+1085 
-1100 PDTVYNNETS
+1100 
-1110 EHTDFYN
+1110 
-1117 NENFLLCEIA
+1117 
-1127 KVQANLFA
+1127 
-1135 KVENVVTSHG
+1135 
-1145 SIILESD
+1145 
-1152 CIIEE
+1152 
-1157 YQTRYHVVIKTDEPL
+1157 R
-1172 GSYVSS
+1172 
-1178 QFSSEKFGLVWLMNR
+1178 
-1193 DNNTSYLPIFPYV
+1193 
-1206 TGVDVGGSVPKLRMD
+1206 
-1221 VYRCIP
+1221 
-1227 MPLSVFKLNN
+1227 
-1237 LAFVTDFAA
+1237 
-1246 TEATQ
+1246 
-1251 IGIVSISEIKTGN
+1251 
-1264 SSLLKLPTFDLSETH
+1264 
-1279 FGTNVPGFDSSVV
+1279 
-1292 LEMQNP
+1292 
-1298 SVLDLSD
+1298 
-1305 RVSTDF
+1305 
-1311 QGDIII
+1311 
-1317 TLSCNDMFLD
+1317 
-1327 IL
+1327 

>member
-6 SLQFADES
+6 SIQFADES

-213 PLKTYRFLGR
+213 PLKTYKFLGR

-256 ENDYSMTFEQNSG
+256 ENDYSMIFEQNSG

-387 GNGKLTVKS
+387 EKGLLTVKGGANGS
-396 NAKGNVVKV
+396 TVKI

-465 GGMAITTG
+465 GGMTITTG

-509 TFSKSYTVLQKA
+509 TFSKSYTVTQKAA

-595 SSRSFELILKSGVS
+595 SSRSFELILKSGAS
-609 YLTKCVAK
+609 NLTICVAK

-623 TPKADPSWNLPSTW
+623 TPKVDPSWNLPSTW

-654 DNVGWRLVLPDWIQT
+654 DNVGWKVEYPDWMGA
-669 EGGMTE
+669 EGGIDS
-675 GTGTFSLMTAADGN
+675 GTGSGEVSFQVDANTGAEREGN
-689 DGSER
+689 ITLKS
-694 TAELRLVSTDGN
+694 ADGN
-706 TTYAV
+706 TTFAV
-711 CSVSQKAAASQEPS
+711 SSVEQKAAASLEPS

-829 AGGDGAIFTITDKD
+829 AGGDGVIFTITDKD

-886 VQLVSTDGNTVYAT
+886 VQLVSTDRNTVYAT

-908 ILPSWNVPTT
+908 ILLSWDVPST
-918 FRFDSIGQSDL
+918 FRFDSLGQSES
-929 SPSGLDLNITDPDNV
+929 SPAGLEFTLNNPDNL

-950 PSYVGNSLVSGDP
+950 PSYVTFTYSEDGTSKTANLPFSRGDRNITP
-963 LPISGTGN
+963 MYIQ
-971 KSLSLAPDVNTSSER
+971 PDVNGTAER
-986 TFDLVLK
+986 TFDLSLLT
-993 ASTGAVIATC
+993 SSGAVIATC
-1003 NCTQKASEAEN
+1003 ECTQEADNSMNFATALTLDPSEE
-1014 TVAMKIAISNADQK
+1014 
-1028 LDVADH
+1028 
-1034 NPEVCINTNGLTIT
+1034 
-1048 DGISLGTIVSMDSQY
+1048 
-1063 IYIDIPESNVA
+1063 
-1074 ELYNKLQVDWK
+1074 
-1085 YNQFLYVHILNGSTN
+1085 
-1100 PDTVYNNETS
+1100 
-1110 EHTDFYN
+1110 
-1117 NENFLLCEIA
+1117 
-1127 KVQANLFA
+1127 
-1135 KVENVVTSHG
+1135 
-1145 SIILESD
+1145 
-1152 CIIEE
+1152 
-1157 YQTRYHVVIKTDEPL
+1157 R
-1172 GSYVSS
+1172 
-1178 QFSSEKFGLVWLMNR
+1178 
-1193 DNNTSYLPIFPYV
+1193 
-1206 TGVDVGGSVPKLRMD
+1206 
-1221 VYRCIP
+1221 
-1227 MPLSVFKLNN
+1227 
-1237 LAFVTDFAA
+1237 
-1246 TEATQ
+1246 
-1251 IGIVSISEIKTGN
+1251 
-1264 SSLLKLPTFDLSETH
+1264 
-1279 FGTNVPGFDSSVV
+1279 
-1292 LEMQNP
+1292 
-1298 SVLDLSD
+1298 
-1305 RVSTDF
+1305 
-1311 QGDIII
+1311 
-1317 TLSCNDMFLD
+1317 
-1327 IL
+1327 

>member
-6 SLQFADES
+6 NIQFADES

-213 PLKTYRFLGR
+213 PLKTYKFLGR

-269 HIDSIGMNG
+269 HIDSVGMNG

-387 GNGKLTVKS
+387 GNGMLTVKS
-396 NAKGNVVKV
+396 NAKRSEVKV

-432 SFQKDSIEVEAKAG
+432 SFQKDSIGVEAKAG

-465 GGMAITTG
+465 GGMTITTG

-509 TFSKSYTVLQKA
+509 TFSKSYTVTQKA
-521 AASAEDPSWDLP
+521 AAASVEDPSWDLP

-595 SSRSFELILKSGVS
+595 SSRSFELLLKSGGS
-609 YLTKCVAK
+609 YLTGCVAK

-654 DNVGWRLVLPDWIQT
+654 DNVGWKVEYPDWMEA
-669 EGGMTE
+669 EGGIDS
-675 GTGTFSLMTAADGN
+675 GTGSGAVSFRIVANTGAEREGN
-689 DGSER
+689 ITLKSAG
-694 TAELRLVSTDGN
+694 GN

-908 ILPSWNVPTT
+908 ILLSWDVPST
-918 FRFDSIGQSDL
+918 FRFDSLGQSES
-929 SPSGLDLNITDPDNV
+929 SPAGLEFTLNNPDNL

-950 PSYVGNSLVSGDP
+950 PSYVTFTYSEDGTSKTANLPFSRGDRNITP
-963 LPISGTGN
+963 MYIQ
-971 KSLSLAPDVNTSSER
+971 PDVNGTAER
-986 TFDLVLK
+986 TFDLSLLT
-993 ASTGAVIATC
+993 SSGAVIATC
-1003 NCTQKASEAEN
+1003 ECTQEADNSMNFAIALTLDPSEE
-1014 TVAMKIAISNADQK
+1014 
-1028 LDVADH
+1028 
-1034 NPEVCINTNGLTIT
+1034 
-1048 DGISLGTIVSMDSQY
+1048 
-1063 IYIDIPESNVA
+1063 
-1074 ELYNKLQVDWK
+1074 
-1085 YNQFLYVHILNGSTN
+1085 
-1100 PDTVYNNETS
+1100 
-1110 EHTDFYN
+1110 
-1117 NENFLLCEIA
+1117 
-1127 KVQANLFA
+1127 
-1135 KVENVVTSHG
+1135 
-1145 SIILESD
+1145 
-1152 CIIEE
+1152 
-1157 YQTRYHVVIKTDEPL
+1157 R
-1172 GSYVSS
+1172 
-1178 QFSSEKFGLVWLMNR
+1178 
-1193 DNNTSYLPIFPYV
+1193 
-1206 TGVDVGGSVPKLRMD
+1206 
-1221 VYRCIP
+1221 
-1227 MPLSVFKLNN
+1227 
-1237 LAFVTDFAA
+1237 
-1246 TEATQ
+1246 
-1251 IGIVSISEIKTGN
+1251 
-1264 SSLLKLPTFDLSETH
+1264 
-1279 FGTNVPGFDSSVV
+1279 
-1292 LEMQNP
+1292 
-1298 SVLDLSD
+1298 
-1305 RVSTDF
+1305 
-1311 QGDIII
+1311 
-1317 TLSCNDMFLD
+1317 
-1327 IL
+1327 

>member
-6 SLQFADES
+6 NIQFADES

-21 ESDDTVTISVRLNT
+21 ESDDTVTISIRLNT

-73 TGVFAATQGT
+73 TGVFSATQGT
-83 SSCSYSFSVL
+83 SYCSYSFSVL
-93 PCRKFAYKS
+93 PCRMFAYKS

-113 KSPVHVGAE
+113 KSPVYVGAE

-157 SINLKYYDLDI
+157 DINLKYYDLDI
-168 SADTMLATASAKG
+168 STDTMLATASAKG

-199 KSTVYSFVIKRMRL
+199 KSTVYSFDIKRMRL

-228 YIHATGKFSRSI
+228 YIHATGNFSRSI
-240 ESETQVFVNS
+240 ESETQVFVTS

-256 ENDYSMTFEQNSG
+256 ENDYSKTFEQNSG
-269 HIDSIGMNG
+269 LIESVGMNG
-278 YWLEF
+278 YWLDF
-283 LAAKERYII
+283 LAAKKRYII
-292 EKDGSERAIVVDEF
+292 EKNGFEREIIVDEF
-306 KTSLTDRTVSSMT
+306 KTSLTDRSVGSLT
-319 FKWHYA
+319 FRWHYA

-338 ITGLGIL
+338 IAGLGIL

-432 SFQKDSIEVEAKAG
+432 SFQKDSIGVEAKAG

-465 GGMAITTG
+465 GGMTITTG

-521 AASAEDPSWDLP
+521 AAASVEDPSWNLP
-533 SSYLGEY
+533 SSFYQEY

-586 VRYPANDTG
+586 IRYPANDTG
-595 SSRSFELILKSGVS
+595 SSRSFELILKSGGS
-609 YLTKCVAK
+609 YLTRCVAK

-637 IIKADGSNAP
+637 IINADGSNAP

-654 DNVGWRLVLPDWIQT
+654 DNVGWKVEYPDWMGA
-669 EGGMTE
+669 EGGIDS
-675 GTGTFSLMTAADGN
+675 GTGSGDVSFQVDANTGAEREGN
-689 DGSER
+689 ITLKS
-694 TAELRLVSTDGN
+694 ADGN
-706 TTYAV
+706 TTFAV
-711 CSVSQKAAASQEPS
+711 SSVEQKAAASQEPS

-746 SYQNLTGLNAT
+746 SYQNLTGLNVT
-757 VSGGLSAAAASI
+757 VSGDLSEAAATIESAA
-769 ESSSVKV
+769 VKV
-776 TFAQNTTA
+776 TFAQNT
-784 SERVGTVTVTGTR
+784 SSSKRVGTITVTGTR
-797 TDGKGTYSKSFTIVQ
+797 TDGKGTYSKSFTIEQ
-812 SAARA
+812 SAAKAA
-817 ATWSLPATQAFE
+817 ATWDLPATLAFE
-829 AGGDGAIFTITDKD
+829 GGGGDVVAFGITD
-843 SAGWRLTLPDWCL
+843 SNNVGWRLTLPDWCF

-862 EGSGDRDTDLVARAN
+862 EGSGDRDTDLEARAN

-886 VQLVSTDGNTVYAT
+886 VQLVSTDGNTVFAI
-900 CTVTQESK
+900 CQVTQEED
-908 ILPSWNVPTT
+908 TT
-918 FRFDSIGQSDL
+918 IGQ
-929 SPSGLDLNITDPDNV
+929 G
-944 GWTIDG
+944 
-950 PSYVGNSLVSGDP
+950 
-963 LPISGTGN
+963 
-971 KSLSLAPDVNTSSER
+971 
-986 TFDLVLK
+986 
-993 ASTGAVIATC
+993 
-1003 NCTQKASEAEN
+1003 
-1014 TVAMKIAISNADQK
+1014 
-1028 LDVADH
+1028 
-1034 NPEVCINTNGLTIT
+1034 
-1048 DGISLGTIVSMDSQY
+1048 
-1063 IYIDIPESNVA
+1063 
-1074 ELYNKLQVDWK
+1074 
-1085 YNQFLYVHILNGSTN
+1085 
-1100 PDTVYNNETS
+1100 
-1110 EHTDFYN
+1110 
-1117 NENFLLCEIA
+1117 
-1127 KVQANLFA
+1127 
-1135 KVENVVTSHG
+1135 
-1145 SIILESD
+1145 
-1152 CIIEE
+1152 
-1157 YQTRYHVVIKTDEPL
+1157 
-1172 GSYVSS
+1172 
-1178 QFSSEKFGLVWLMNR
+1178 
-1193 DNNTSYLPIFPYV
+1193 
-1206 TGVDVGGSVPKLRMD
+1206 
-1221 VYRCIP
+1221 
-1227 MPLSVFKLNN
+1227 
-1237 LAFVTDFAA
+1237 
-1246 TEATQ
+1246 
-1251 IGIVSISEIKTGN
+1251 
-1264 SSLLKLPTFDLSETH
+1264 
-1279 FGTNVPGFDSSVV
+1279 
-1292 LEMQNP
+1292 
-1298 SVLDLSD
+1298 
-1305 RVSTDF
+1305 
-1311 QGDIII
+1311 
-1317 TLSCNDMFLD
+1317 
-1327 IL
+1327 

>member
-1 MEFTG
+1 MSFPKDVTCGNFAIARGSTPRITEVMEFTG
-6 SLQFADES
+6 NIQFADES

-113 KSPVHVGAE
+113 RSPVYVGAE
-122 DRLWFYRMAGDV
+122 ERLWFYRMAGDV

-144 GGSSSNYELSPTY
+144 GGSSSNYELSPAY

-199 KSTVYSFVIKRMRL
+199 KSTVYSFDIKRMRL
-213 PLKTYRFLGR
+213 PLKTYKFLGR

-228 YIHATGKFSRSI
+228 YIHATGNFSRSI
-240 ESETQVFVNS
+240 ESETQVFVTS

-256 ENDYSMTFEQNSG
+256 ENDYSKTFEQNSG
-269 HIDSIGMNG
+269 HIESVGMNG

-283 LAAKERYII
+283 LAAKKRYII
-292 EKDGSERAIVVDEF
+292 EKDGEGREIIVDEF
-306 KTSLTDRTVSSMT
+306 KTSLTDRSVGSLT
-319 FKWHYA
+319 FRWHYA

-396 NAKGNVVKV
+396 NAKGNEVKV

-419 SVNVTYFSAEVSI
+419 SVNVTYFSADVSI

-454 TGLTN
+454 TGLAN

-465 GGMAITTG
+465 GGMTITTG

-489 GNSAKMA
+489 GDSARKA

-521 AASAEDPSWDLP
+521 ATASAEDPSWDLP

-575 SATGTGQGKLS
+575 SATGIGQGELS
-586 VRYPANDTG
+586 IRYPANDTG
-595 SSRSFELILKSGVS
+595 SSRSFELQLKSGVS
-609 YLTKCVAK
+609 YLTRCVAK

-637 IIKADGSNAP
+637 IINADGSNAP
-647 SIQVTDN
+647 SIQVADN

-675 GTGTFSLMTAADGN
+675 GTGTFSLMTAAEGN

-694 TAELRLVSTDGN
+694 TAELQLVSTDGN

-711 CSVSQKAAASQEPS
+711 CSVTQKAAAQEPS

-746 SYQNLTGLNAT
+746 SYQNLTGLNAA
-757 VSGGLSAAAASI
+757 VSGELSEAAATIESAA
-769 ESSSVKV
+769 VKV
-776 TFAQNTTA
+776 TFAQNTT
-784 SERVGTVTVTGTR
+784 SSKRVGTITVTGTR
-797 TDGKGTYSKSFTIVQ
+797 TDGKGTYSKSFTIEQ

-843 SAGWRLTLPDWCL
+843 RVGWRLHLPDWCL

-886 VQLVSTDGNTVYAT
+886 VQLVSADGNTVYAT
-900 CTVTQESK
+900 CTVTQEADTSMNFATA
-908 ILPSWNVPTT
+908 LTLDPSE
-918 FRFDSIGQSDL
+918 
-929 SPSGLDLNITDPDNV
+929 
-944 GWTIDG
+944 
-950 PSYVGNSLVSGDP
+950 
-963 LPISGTGN
+963 
-971 KSLSLAPDVNTSSER
+971 ER
-986 TFDLVLK
+986 
-993 ASTGAVIATC
+993 
-1003 NCTQKASEAEN
+1003 
-1014 TVAMKIAISNADQK
+1014 
-1028 LDVADH
+1028 
-1034 NPEVCINTNGLTIT
+1034 
-1048 DGISLGTIVSMDSQY
+1048 
-1063 IYIDIPESNVA
+1063 
-1074 ELYNKLQVDWK
+1074 
-1085 YNQFLYVHILNGSTN
+1085 
-1100 PDTVYNNETS
+1100 
-1110 EHTDFYN
+1110 
-1117 NENFLLCEIA
+1117 
-1127 KVQANLFA
+1127 
-1135 KVENVVTSHG
+1135 
-1145 SIILESD
+1145 
-1152 CIIEE
+1152 
-1157 YQTRYHVVIKTDEPL
+1157 
-1172 GSYVSS
+1172 
-1178 QFSSEKFGLVWLMNR
+1178 
-1193 DNNTSYLPIFPYV
+1193 
-1206 TGVDVGGSVPKLRMD
+1206 
-1221 VYRCIP
+1221 
-1227 MPLSVFKLNN
+1227 
-1237 LAFVTDFAA
+1237 
-1246 TEATQ
+1246 
-1251 IGIVSISEIKTGN
+1251 
-1264 SSLLKLPTFDLSETH
+1264 
-1279 FGTNVPGFDSSVV
+1279 
-1292 LEMQNP
+1292 
-1298 SVLDLSD
+1298 
-1305 RVSTDF
+1305 
-1311 QGDIII
+1311 
-1317 TLSCNDMFLD
+1317 
-1327 IL
+1327 

>member
-6 SLQFADES
+6 NIQFADES

-49 NSGIVRLPAGEILR
+49 NYGIVRLPAGEILR

-213 PLKTYRFLGR
+213 PLKTYKFLGR

-269 HIDSIGMNG
+269 HIDSVGMNG

-283 LAAKERYII
+283 LAAKKRYII
-292 EKDGSERAIVVDEF
+292 EKDGEGREIIVDEF
-306 KTSLTDRTVSSMT
+306 KTSLTDRSVGSLT
-319 FKWHYA
+319 FRWHYA

-396 NAKGNVVKV
+396 NAKGNEVKV

-419 SVNVTYFSAEVSI
+419 SVNVTYFSADVSI

-454 TGLTN
+454 TGLAN

-465 GGMAITTG
+465 GGMTITTG

-489 GNSAKMA
+489 GDSARKA

-521 AASAEDPSWDLP
+521 ATASAEDPSWDLP

-575 SATGTGQGKLS
+575 SATGIGQGELS
-586 VRYPANDTG
+586 IRYPANDTG
-595 SSRSFELILKSGVS
+595 SSRSFELQLKSGVS
-609 YLTKCVAK
+609 YLTRCVAK

-637 IIKADGSNAP
+637 IINADGSNAP
-647 SIQVTDN
+647 SIQVADN

-675 GTGTFSLMTAADGN
+675 GTGTFSLMTAAEGN

-694 TAELRLVSTDGN
+694 TAELQLVSTDGN

-711 CSVSQKAAASQEPS
+711 CSVTQKAAAQEPS

-746 SYQNLTGLNAT
+746 SYQNLTGLNAA
-757 VSGGLSAAAASI
+757 VSGELSEAAATIESAA
-769 ESSSVKV
+769 VKV
-776 TFAQNTTA
+776 TFAQNTT
-784 SERVGTVTVTGTR
+784 SSKRVGTITVTGTR
-797 TDGKGTYSKSFTIVQ
+797 TDGKGTYSKSFTIEQ

-843 SAGWRLTLPDWCL
+843 RVGWRLHLPDWCL

-886 VQLVSTDGNTVYAT
+886 VQLVSADGNTVYAT
-900 CTVTQESK
+900 CTVTQEADTSMNFATA
-908 ILPSWNVPTT
+908 LTLDPSE
-918 FRFDSIGQSDL
+918 
-929 SPSGLDLNITDPDNV
+929 
-944 GWTIDG
+944 
-950 PSYVGNSLVSGDP
+950 
-963 LPISGTGN
+963 
-971 KSLSLAPDVNTSSER
+971 ER
-986 TFDLVLK
+986 
-993 ASTGAVIATC
+993 
-1003 NCTQKASEAEN
+1003 
-1014 TVAMKIAISNADQK
+1014 
-1028 LDVADH
+1028 
-1034 NPEVCINTNGLTIT
+1034 
-1048 DGISLGTIVSMDSQY
+1048 
-1063 IYIDIPESNVA
+1063 
-1074 ELYNKLQVDWK
+1074 
-1085 YNQFLYVHILNGSTN
+1085 
-1100 PDTVYNNETS
+1100 
-1110 EHTDFYN
+1110 
-1117 NENFLLCEIA
+1117 
-1127 KVQANLFA
+1127 
-1135 KVENVVTSHG
+1135 
-1145 SIILESD
+1145 
-1152 CIIEE
+1152 
-1157 YQTRYHVVIKTDEPL
+1157 
-1172 GSYVSS
+1172 
-1178 QFSSEKFGLVWLMNR
+1178 
-1193 DNNTSYLPIFPYV
+1193 
-1206 TGVDVGGSVPKLRMD
+1206 
-1221 VYRCIP
+1221 
-1227 MPLSVFKLNN
+1227 
-1237 LAFVTDFAA
+1237 
-1246 TEATQ
+1246 
-1251 IGIVSISEIKTGN
+1251 
-1264 SSLLKLPTFDLSETH
+1264 
-1279 FGTNVPGFDSSVV
+1279 
-1292 LEMQNP
+1292 
-1298 SVLDLSD
+1298 
-1305 RVSTDF
+1305 
-1311 QGDIII
+1311 
-1317 TLSCNDMFLD
+1317 
-1327 IL
+1327 

>member
-6 SLQFADES
+6 NIQFADES

-35 FVPNQEVMSFEVTP
+35 FVPNQDVMSFEVTP

-63 VLKGNGVGMI
+63 VLRGNGVGMI

-83 SSCSYSFSVL
+83 SYCSYSFSVL

-113 KSPVHVGAE
+113 KSPVYVGAE
-122 DRLWFYRMAGDV
+122 DRLWFYRIAGDV

-144 GGSSSNYELSPTY
+144 GGSSSNYELSPAY

-199 KSTVYSFVIKRMRL
+199 KSTVYSFDIKRMRL
-213 PLKTYRFLGR
+213 PLKTYKFLGR

-228 YIHATGKFSRSI
+228 YIHATGNFSRSI
-240 ESETQVFVNS
+240 ESETQVFVTS

-256 ENDYSMTFEQNSG
+256 ENDYSKTFEQNSG
-269 HIDSIGMNG
+269 HIESVGMNG

-283 LAAKERYII
+283 LAAKKRYII
-292 EKDGSERAIVVDEF
+292 EKDGEGREIIVDEF
-306 KTSLTDRTVSSMT
+306 KTSLTDRSVGSLT
-319 FKWHYA
+319 FRWHYA

-396 NAKGNVVKV
+396 NAKGNEVKV

-419 SVNVTYFSAEVSI
+419 SVNVTYFSADVSI

-454 TGLTN
+454 TGLAN

-465 GGMAITTG
+465 GGMTITTG

-489 GNSAKMA
+489 GDSARKA

-521 AASAEDPSWDLP
+521 ATASAEDPSWDLP

-575 SATGTGQGKLS
+575 SATGIGQGELS
-586 VRYPANDTG
+586 IRYPANDTG
-595 SSRSFELILKSGVS
+595 SSRSFELQLKSGVS
-609 YLTKCVAK
+609 YLTRCVAK

-637 IIKADGSNAP
+637 IINADGSNAP
-647 SIQVTDN
+647 SIQVADN

-675 GTGTFSLMTAADGN
+675 GTGTFSLMTAAEGN

-711 CSVSQKAAASQEPS
+711 CSVTQKAAAAQEPS

-746 SYQNLTGLNAT
+746 SYQNLTGLNAA
-757 VSGGLSAAAASI
+757 VSGELSEAAATIESAA
-769 ESSSVKV
+769 VKV
-776 TFAQNTTA
+776 TFAQNTT
-784 SERVGTVTVTGTR
+784 SSKRVGTITVTGTR
-797 TDGKGTYSKSFTIVQ
+797 TDGKGTYSKSFTIEQ

-843 SAGWRLTLPDWCL
+843 RVGWRLHLPDWCL

-886 VQLVSTDGNTVYAT
+886 VQLVSADGNTVYAT
-900 CTVTQESK
+900 CTVTQEADTSMNFATA
-908 ILPSWNVPTT
+908 LTLDPSE
-918 FRFDSIGQSDL
+918 
-929 SPSGLDLNITDPDNV
+929 
-944 GWTIDG
+944 
-950 PSYVGNSLVSGDP
+950 
-963 LPISGTGN
+963 
-971 KSLSLAPDVNTSSER
+971 ER
-986 TFDLVLK
+986 
-993 ASTGAVIATC
+993 
-1003 NCTQKASEAEN
+1003 
-1014 TVAMKIAISNADQK
+1014 
-1028 LDVADH
+1028 
-1034 NPEVCINTNGLTIT
+1034 
-1048 DGISLGTIVSMDSQY
+1048 
-1063 IYIDIPESNVA
+1063 
-1074 ELYNKLQVDWK
+1074 
-1085 YNQFLYVHILNGSTN
+1085 
-1100 PDTVYNNETS
+1100 
-1110 EHTDFYN
+1110 
-1117 NENFLLCEIA
+1117 
-1127 KVQANLFA
+1127 
-1135 KVENVVTSHG
+1135 
-1145 SIILESD
+1145 
-1152 CIIEE
+1152 
-1157 YQTRYHVVIKTDEPL
+1157 
-1172 GSYVSS
+1172 
-1178 QFSSEKFGLVWLMNR
+1178 
-1193 DNNTSYLPIFPYV
+1193 
-1206 TGVDVGGSVPKLRMD
+1206 
-1221 VYRCIP
+1221 
-1227 MPLSVFKLNN
+1227 
-1237 LAFVTDFAA
+1237 
-1246 TEATQ
+1246 
-1251 IGIVSISEIKTGN
+1251 
-1264 SSLLKLPTFDLSETH
+1264 
-1279 FGTNVPGFDSSVV
+1279 
-1292 LEMQNP
+1292 
-1298 SVLDLSD
+1298 
-1305 RVSTDF
+1305 
-1311 QGDIII
+1311 
-1317 TLSCNDMFLD
+1317 
-1327 IL
+1327 

>member
-6 SLQFADES
+6 SIQFADES

-49 NSGIVRLPAGEILR
+49 NYGIVRLPAGEILR

-213 PLKTYRFLGR
+213 PLKTYKFLGR

-269 HIDSIGMNG
+269 HIDSVGMNG

-325 NPNNTVIDKVDID
+325 TPNNTVIDKVDID

-405 RATSTDKPNIYAEK
+405 RATSTDKPNVYAEK

-432 SFQKDSIEVEAKAG
+432 SFRKDSIEVEAKAG

-509 TFSKSYTVLQKA
+509 TFSKSYTVL
-521 AASAEDPSWDLP
+521 
-533 SSYLGEY
+533 
-540 LTLNPAG
+540 
-547 GTFDINISDPA
+547 
-558 RAGWRVV
+558 
-565 FDSPLTLESG
+565 
-575 SATGTGQGKLS
+575 
-586 VRYPANDTG
+586 
-595 SSRSFELILKSGVS
+595 
-609 YLTKCVAK
+609 
-617 QAAKAE
+617 
-623 TPKADPSWNLPSTW
+623 
-637 IIKADGSNAP
+637 
-647 SIQVTDN
+647 
-654 DNVGWRLVLPDWIQT
+654 
-669 EGGMTE
+669 
-675 GTGTFSLMTAADGN
+675 
-689 DGSER
+689 
-694 TAELRLVSTDGN
+694 
-706 TTYAV
+706 
-711 CSVSQKAAASQEPS
+711 QKAAASQEPS

-817 ATWSLPATQAFE
+817 ATWTLPATQAFE

-908 ILPSWNVPTT
+908 ILLSWDVPST
-918 FRFDSIGQSDL
+918 FRFDSLGQSES
-929 SPSGLDLNITDPDNV
+929 SPAGLEFTLNNPDNL

-950 PSYVGNSLVSGDP
+950 PSYVTFTYSEDGTSKTANLPFSRGDRNITP
-963 LPISGTGN
+963 MYIQ
-971 KSLSLAPDVNTSSER
+971 PDVNGTAER
-986 TFDLVLK
+986 TFDLSLLT
-993 ASTGAVIATC
+993 SSGAVIATC
-1003 NCTQKASEAEN
+1003 ECTQEADNSMNFATALTLDPSEE
-1014 TVAMKIAISNADQK
+1014 
-1028 LDVADH
+1028 
-1034 NPEVCINTNGLTIT
+1034 
-1048 DGISLGTIVSMDSQY
+1048 
-1063 IYIDIPESNVA
+1063 
-1074 ELYNKLQVDWK
+1074 
-1085 YNQFLYVHILNGSTN
+1085 
-1100 PDTVYNNETS
+1100 
-1110 EHTDFYN
+1110 
-1117 NENFLLCEIA
+1117 
-1127 KVQANLFA
+1127 
-1135 KVENVVTSHG
+1135 
-1145 SIILESD
+1145 
-1152 CIIEE
+1152 
-1157 YQTRYHVVIKTDEPL
+1157 R
-1172 GSYVSS
+1172 
-1178 QFSSEKFGLVWLMNR
+1178 
-1193 DNNTSYLPIFPYV
+1193 
-1206 TGVDVGGSVPKLRMD
+1206 
-1221 VYRCIP
+1221 
-1227 MPLSVFKLNN
+1227 
-1237 LAFVTDFAA
+1237 
-1246 TEATQ
+1246 
-1251 IGIVSISEIKTGN
+1251 
-1264 SSLLKLPTFDLSETH
+1264 
-1279 FGTNVPGFDSSVV
+1279 
-1292 LEMQNP
+1292 
-1298 SVLDLSD
+1298 
-1305 RVSTDF
+1305 
-1311 QGDIII
+1311 
-1317 TLSCNDMFLD
+1317 
-1327 IL
+1327 

>member
-6 SLQFADES
+6 SIQFADES

-213 PLKTYRFLGR
+213 SLKTYKFLGR

-256 ENDYSMTFEQNSG
+256 EKDYSMTFEQNSG

-509 TFSKSYTVLQKA
+509 T
-521 AASAEDPSWDLP
+521 
-533 SSYLGEY
+533 
-540 LTLNPAG
+540 
-547 GTFDINISDPA
+547 
-558 RAGWRVV
+558 
-565 FDSPLTLESG
+565 
-575 SATGTGQGKLS
+575 
-586 VRYPANDTG
+586 
-595 SSRSFELILKSGVS
+595 
-609 YLTKCVAK
+609 
-617 QAAKAE
+617 
-623 TPKADPSWNLPSTW
+623 
-637 IIKADGSNAP
+637 
-647 SIQVTDN
+647 
-654 DNVGWRLVLPDWIQT
+654 
-669 EGGMTE
+669 
-675 GTGTFSLMTAADGN
+675 
-689 DGSER
+689 
-694 TAELRLVSTDGN
+694 
-706 TTYAV
+706 
-711 CSVSQKAAASQEPS
+711 
-725 ITFSM
+725 
-730 NSATVKATLT
+730 
-740 VLTNPM
+740 
-746 SYQNLTGLNAT
+746 
-757 VSGGLSAAAASI
+757 
-769 ESSSVKV
+769 
-776 TFAQNTTA
+776 
-784 SERVGTVTVTGTR
+784 
-797 TDGKGTYSKSFTIVQ
+797 YSKSFTIVQ

-900 CTVTQESK
+900 CTVTQESN
-908 ILPSWNVPTT
+908 ILLSWDVPST
-918 FRFDSIGQSDL
+918 FRFDSLGQSES
-929 SPSGLDLNITDPDNV
+929 SPAGLEFTLNNPDNL

-950 PSYVGNSLVSGDP
+950 PSYVTFTYSEDGTSKTANLPFSRGDRNITP
-963 LPISGTGN
+963 MYIQ
-971 KSLSLAPDVNTSSER
+971 PDVNGTAER
-986 TFDLVLK
+986 TFDLSLLT
-993 ASTGAVIATC
+993 SSGAVIATC
-1003 NCTQKASEAEN
+1003 ECTQEADNSMNFATALTLDPSEE
-1014 TVAMKIAISNADQK
+1014 
-1028 LDVADH
+1028 
-1034 NPEVCINTNGLTIT
+1034 
-1048 DGISLGTIVSMDSQY
+1048 
-1063 IYIDIPESNVA
+1063 
-1074 ELYNKLQVDWK
+1074 
-1085 YNQFLYVHILNGSTN
+1085 
-1100 PDTVYNNETS
+1100 
-1110 EHTDFYN
+1110 
-1117 NENFLLCEIA
+1117 
-1127 KVQANLFA
+1127 
-1135 KVENVVTSHG
+1135 
-1145 SIILESD
+1145 
-1152 CIIEE
+1152 
-1157 YQTRYHVVIKTDEPL
+1157 R
-1172 GSYVSS
+1172 
-1178 QFSSEKFGLVWLMNR
+1178 
-1193 DNNTSYLPIFPYV
+1193 
-1206 TGVDVGGSVPKLRMD
+1206 
-1221 VYRCIP
+1221 
-1227 MPLSVFKLNN
+1227 
-1237 LAFVTDFAA
+1237 
-1246 TEATQ
+1246 
-1251 IGIVSISEIKTGN
+1251 
-1264 SSLLKLPTFDLSETH
+1264 
-1279 FGTNVPGFDSSVV
+1279 
-1292 LEMQNP
+1292 
-1298 SVLDLSD
+1298 
-1305 RVSTDF
+1305 
-1311 QGDIII
+1311 
-1317 TLSCNDMFLD
+1317 
-1327 IL
+1327 

>member
-6 SLQFADES
+6 NIQFADES

-113 KSPVHVGAE
+113 RSPVYVGAE
-122 DRLWFYRMAGDV
+122 ERLWFYRMAGDV
-134 STYVRFNYLA
+134 STHVRFNYLA
-144 GGSSSNYELSPTY
+144 GGSSSNYELSPAY

-199 KSTVYSFVIKRMRL
+199 KSTVYSFDIKRMRL
-213 PLKTYRFLGR
+213 PLKTYKFLGR

-228 YIHATGKFSRSI
+228 YIHATGNFSRSI
-240 ESETQVFVNS
+240 ESETQVFVTS

-256 ENDYSMTFEQNSG
+256 ENDYSKTFEQNSG
-269 HIDSIGMNG
+269 HIESVGMNG

-283 LAAKERYII
+283 LAAKKRYII
-292 EKDGSERAIVVDEF
+292 EKDGEGREIIVDEF
-306 KTSLTDRTVSSMT
+306 KTSLTDQSVGSLT
-319 FKWHYA
+319 FRWHYA

-396 NAKGNVVKV
+396 NAKGNEVKV

-419 SVNVTYFSAEVSI
+419 SVNVTYFSADVSI

-454 TGLTN
+454 TGLAN

-465 GGMAITTG
+465 GGMTITTG

-489 GNSAKMA
+489 GDSARKA

-521 AASAEDPSWDLP
+521 ATASAEDPSWDLP

-575 SATGTGQGKLS
+575 SATGIGQGELS
-586 VRYPANDTG
+586 IRYPANDTG
-595 SSRSFELILKSGVS
+595 SSRSFELQLKSGVS
-609 YLTKCVAK
+609 YLTRCVAK

-637 IIKADGSNAP
+637 IINADGSNAP
-647 SIQVTDN
+647 SIQVADN

-675 GTGTFSLMTAADGN
+675 GTGTFSLMTAAEGN

-711 CSVSQKAAASQEPS
+711 CSVTQKAAAAQEPS

-746 SYQNLTGLNAT
+746 SYQNLTGLNAA
-757 VSGGLSAAAASI
+757 VSGELSEAAATIESAA
-769 ESSSVKV
+769 VKV
-776 TFAQNTTA
+776 TFAQNTT
-784 SERVGTVTVTGTR
+784 SSKRVGTITVTGTR
-797 TDGKGTYSKSFTIVQ
+797 TDGKGTYSKSFTIEQ

-829 AGGDGAIFTITDKD
+829 AGGDGANFTITDKD
-843 SAGWRLTLPDWCL
+843 RVGWRLHLPDWCL

-886 VQLVSTDGNTVYAT
+886 VQLVSADGNTVYAT
-900 CTVTQESK
+900 CTVTQEADTSMNFATA
-908 ILPSWNVPTT
+908 LTLDPSE
-918 FRFDSIGQSDL
+918 
-929 SPSGLDLNITDPDNV
+929 
-944 GWTIDG
+944 
-950 PSYVGNSLVSGDP
+950 
-963 LPISGTGN
+963 
-971 KSLSLAPDVNTSSER
+971 ER
-986 TFDLVLK
+986 
-993 ASTGAVIATC
+993 
-1003 NCTQKASEAEN
+1003 
-1014 TVAMKIAISNADQK
+1014 
-1028 LDVADH
+1028 
-1034 NPEVCINTNGLTIT
+1034 
-1048 DGISLGTIVSMDSQY
+1048 
-1063 IYIDIPESNVA
+1063 
-1074 ELYNKLQVDWK
+1074 
-1085 YNQFLYVHILNGSTN
+1085 
-1100 PDTVYNNETS
+1100 
-1110 EHTDFYN
+1110 
-1117 NENFLLCEIA
+1117 
-1127 KVQANLFA
+1127 
-1135 KVENVVTSHG
+1135 
-1145 SIILESD
+1145 
-1152 CIIEE
+1152 
-1157 YQTRYHVVIKTDEPL
+1157 
-1172 GSYVSS
+1172 
-1178 QFSSEKFGLVWLMNR
+1178 
-1193 DNNTSYLPIFPYV
+1193 
-1206 TGVDVGGSVPKLRMD
+1206 
-1221 VYRCIP
+1221 
-1227 MPLSVFKLNN
+1227 
-1237 LAFVTDFAA
+1237 
-1246 TEATQ
+1246 
-1251 IGIVSISEIKTGN
+1251 
-1264 SSLLKLPTFDLSETH
+1264 
-1279 FGTNVPGFDSSVV
+1279 
-1292 LEMQNP
+1292 
-1298 SVLDLSD
+1298 
-1305 RVSTDF
+1305 
-1311 QGDIII
+1311 
-1317 TLSCNDMFLD
+1317 
-1327 IL
+1327 

>member
-6 SLQFADES
+6 NIQFADES

-21 ESDDTVTISVRLNT
+21 ESDDTVTISVRINT

-73 TGVFAATQGT
+73 TGVFSATQGT
-83 SSCSYSFSVL
+83 LYCSYSFSVL
-93 PCRKFAYKS
+93 PCRMFAYKS

-113 KSPVHVGAE
+113 KSPVYVGAE
-122 DRLWFYRMAGDV
+122 DRLWFYRIAGDV

-157 SINLKYYDLDI
+157 STNLKYYDLDI

-181 LDVSN
+181 LDASN

-199 KSTVYSFVIKRMRL
+199 KSTVYSFAIKRMRL

-228 YIHATGKFSRSI
+228 YIHATGNFSRSI
-240 ESETQVFVNS
+240 ESETRVFVTS

-256 ENDYSMTFEQNSG
+256 ENDYSKTFEQNSG
-269 HIDSIGMNG
+269 LIESVGMNG
-278 YWLEF
+278 YWLDF
-283 LAAKERYII
+283 LAAKKRYII
-292 EKDGSERAIVVDEF
+292 EKNGFEREIIVDEF
-306 KTSLTDRTVSSMT
+306 KTSLTDRSVGSLT
-319 FKWHYA
+319 FRWHYA

-362 YSPSNTTQRSI
+362 YSPSNTTQRSV

-396 NAKGNVVKV
+396 NAKGSEVKV

-465 GGMAITTG
+465 GGMTITTG

-489 GNSAKMA
+489 GNSAKRA
-496 TVTLT
+496 IVTLT

-509 TFSKSYTVLQKA
+509 TFSKSYTVTQKA
-521 AASAEDPSWDLP
+521 AAASVENPSWDLP

-558 RAGWRVV
+558 RAGWRVA
-565 FDSPLTLESG
+565 FNSPLTLESG

-595 SSRSFELILKSGVS
+595 SSRSFELILKSGGS
-609 YLTKCVAK
+609 NLTRCVAK

-623 TPKADPSWNLPSTW
+623 TPKVDPSWNLPSTW

-675 GTGTFSLMTAADGN
+675 ETGTFSLMTAAEGN

-711 CSVSQKAAASQEPS
+711 CSVTQKAAASQEPS

-746 SYQNLTGLNAT
+746 SYQNLTGLNVT
-757 VSGGLSAAAASI
+757 VSGDLSEAAATIESAA
-769 ESSSVKV
+769 VKV
-776 TFAQNTTA
+776 TFAQNT
-784 SERVGTVTVTGTR
+784 SSSKRVGTITVTGTR
-797 TDGKGTYSKSFTIVQ
+797 TDGKGTYSKSFTIEQ
-812 SAARA
+812 SAAKAA
-817 ATWSLPATQAFE
+817 ATWDLPATLAFE
-829 AGGDGAIFTITDKD
+829 GGGGDGVVFNITDKD
-843 SAGWRLTLPDWCL
+843 SAGWRLTLPDWCF

-862 EGSGDRDTDLVARAN
+862 VGSGDCDTSLEARPN
-877 DTGSSRTGT
+877 DTGSARTGT

-900 CTVTQESK
+900 CQVTQEEY
-908 ILPSWNVPTT
+908 L
-918 FRFDSIGQSDL
+918 
-929 SPSGLDLNITDPDNV
+929 
-944 GWTIDG
+944 
-950 PSYVGNSLVSGDP
+950 
-963 LPISGTGN
+963 
-971 KSLSLAPDVNTSSER
+971 
-986 TFDLVLK
+986 
-993 ASTGAVIATC
+993 
-1003 NCTQKASEAEN
+1003 
-1014 TVAMKIAISNADQK
+1014 
-1028 LDVADH
+1028 
-1034 NPEVCINTNGLTIT
+1034 
-1048 DGISLGTIVSMDSQY
+1048 
-1063 IYIDIPESNVA
+1063 
-1074 ELYNKLQVDWK
+1074 
-1085 YNQFLYVHILNGSTN
+1085 
-1100 PDTVYNNETS
+1100 
-1110 EHTDFYN
+1110 
-1117 NENFLLCEIA
+1117 
-1127 KVQANLFA
+1127 
-1135 KVENVVTSHG
+1135 
-1145 SIILESD
+1145 
-1152 CIIEE
+1152 IIE
-1157 YQTRYHVVIKTDEPL
+1157 
-1172 GSYVSS
+1172 
-1178 QFSSEKFGLVWLMNR
+1178 
-1193 DNNTSYLPIFPYV
+1193 
-1206 TGVDVGGSVPKLRMD
+1206 
-1221 VYRCIP
+1221 
-1227 MPLSVFKLNN
+1227 
-1237 LAFVTDFAA
+1237 
-1246 TEATQ
+1246 
-1251 IGIVSISEIKTGN
+1251 
-1264 SSLLKLPTFDLSETH
+1264 
-1279 FGTNVPGFDSSVV
+1279 
-1292 LEMQNP
+1292 
-1298 SVLDLSD
+1298 
-1305 RVSTDF
+1305 
-1311 QGDIII
+1311 
-1317 TLSCNDMFLD
+1317 
-1327 IL
+1327 

>member
-6 SLQFADES
+6 SIQFADES

-21 ESDDTVTISVRLNT
+21 ESDDTVTITVKFGSRLLSSK
-35 FVPNQEVMSFEVTP
+35 EVLSFDVTP
-49 NSGIVRLPAGEILR
+49 NSGLVRLPAGEILR
-63 VLKGNGVGMI
+63 ALMGNGIGMV
-73 TGVFAATQGT
+73 TGSFTATQGS
-83 SSCSYSFSVL
+83 SSCSQSFSVL
-93 PCRKFAYKS
+93 PCRKFSYKS
-102 LAATIFTTRPE
+102 LAATIFTTRPM
-113 KSPVHVGAE
+113 KSPVYEGAK
-122 DRLWFYRMAGDV
+122 DRLFFYRTSGDV
-134 STYVRFNYLA
+134 STYVRFGYLA
-144 GGSSSNYELSPTY
+144 GDTSSSYKLSPTY
-157 SINLKYYDLDI
+157 YVSGQYYDLDI
-168 SADTMLATASAKG
+168 STDTMLATASAKG
-181 LDVSN
+181 LNVSN
-186 IVSYDVWIECSGS
+186 IASYDVWIEYSGS
-199 KSTVYSFVIKRMRL
+199 KSTVYSFDIRRAQL
-213 PLKTYRFLGR
+213 PLKTYKFLGR

-283 LAAKERYII
+283 LAAKERCIV

-405 RATSTDKPNIYAEK
+405 RATSTDKPNVYAEK

-465 GGMAITTG
+465 GGMTITTG

-509 TFSKSYTVLQKA
+509 TFSKSYTVTQKAA

-595 SSRSFELILKSGVS
+595 SSRSFELILKSGAS
-609 YLTKCVAK
+609 NLTICVAK

-623 TPKADPSWNLPSTW
+623 TPKVDPSWNLPSTW

-654 DNVGWRLVLPDWIQT
+654 DNVGWKVEYPDWMGA
-669 EGGMTE
+669 EGGIDS
-675 GTGTFSLMTAADGN
+675 GTGSGEVSFQVDANTGAEREGN
-689 DGSER
+689 ITLKS
-694 TAELRLVSTDGN
+694 ADGN
-706 TTYAV
+706 TTFAV
-711 CSVSQKAAASQEPS
+711 SSVEQKAAASLEPS

-908 ILPSWNVPTT
+908 ILLSWDVPST
-918 FRFDSIGQSDL
+918 FRFDSLGQSES
-929 SPSGLDLNITDPDNV
+929 SPAGLEFTLNNPDNL

-950 PSYVGNSLVSGDP
+950 PSYVTFTYSEDGTSKTANLPFSRGDRNITP
-963 LPISGTGN
+963 MYIQ
-971 KSLSLAPDVNTSSER
+971 PDVNGTAER
-986 TFDLVLK
+986 TFDLSLLT
-993 ASTGAVIATC
+993 SSGAVIATC
-1003 NCTQKASEAEN
+1003 ECTQEADNSMNFATALTLDPSEE
-1014 TVAMKIAISNADQK
+1014 
-1028 LDVADH
+1028 
-1034 NPEVCINTNGLTIT
+1034 
-1048 DGISLGTIVSMDSQY
+1048 
-1063 IYIDIPESNVA
+1063 
-1074 ELYNKLQVDWK
+1074 
-1085 YNQFLYVHILNGSTN
+1085 
-1100 PDTVYNNETS
+1100 
-1110 EHTDFYN
+1110 
-1117 NENFLLCEIA
+1117 
-1127 KVQANLFA
+1127 
-1135 KVENVVTSHG
+1135 
-1145 SIILESD
+1145 
-1152 CIIEE
+1152 
-1157 YQTRYHVVIKTDEPL
+1157 R
-1172 GSYVSS
+1172 
-1178 QFSSEKFGLVWLMNR
+1178 
-1193 DNNTSYLPIFPYV
+1193 
-1206 TGVDVGGSVPKLRMD
+1206 
-1221 VYRCIP
+1221 
-1227 MPLSVFKLNN
+1227 
-1237 LAFVTDFAA
+1237 
-1246 TEATQ
+1246 
-1251 IGIVSISEIKTGN
+1251 
-1264 SSLLKLPTFDLSETH
+1264 
-1279 FGTNVPGFDSSVV
+1279 
-1292 LEMQNP
+1292 
-1298 SVLDLSD
+1298 
-1305 RVSTDF
+1305 
-1311 QGDIII
+1311 
-1317 TLSCNDMFLD
+1317 
-1327 IL
+1327 

>member
-6 SLQFADES
+6 SIQFADES

-35 FVPNQEVMSFEVTP
+35 LVPNQEVMSFEVTP
-49 NSGIVRLPAGEILR
+49 NYGIVRLPAGEILR

-213 PLKTYRFLGR
+213 PLKTYKFLGR

-269 HIDSIGMNG
+269 HIDSVGMNG

-387 GNGKLTVKS
+387 EKGLLTVKGGANGS
-396 NAKGNVVKV
+396 TVKI

-465 GGMAITTG
+465 GGMTITTG

-509 TFSKSYTVLQKA
+509 TFSKSYTVTQKAA

-595 SSRSFELILKSGVS
+595 SSRSFELILKSGAS
-609 YLTKCVAK
+609 NLTICVAK

-623 TPKADPSWNLPSTW
+623 TPKVDPSWNLPSTW

-654 DNVGWRLVLPDWIQT
+654 DNVGWKVEYPDWMGA
-669 EGGMTE
+669 EGGIDS
-675 GTGTFSLMTAADGN
+675 GTGSGEVSFQVDANTGAEREGNITLKSADGN
-689 DGSER
+689 
-694 TAELRLVSTDGN
+694 TIFAVS
-706 TTYAV
+706 
-711 CSVSQKAAASQEPS
+711 SVEQKAAASLEPS

-908 ILPSWNVPTT
+908 ILLSWDVPST
-918 FRFDSIGQSDL
+918 FRFDSLGQSES
-929 SPSGLDLNITDPDNV
+929 SPAGLEFTLNNPDNL

-950 PSYVGNSLVSGDP
+950 PSYVTFTYSEDGTSKTANLPFSRGDRNITP
-963 LPISGTGN
+963 MYIQ
-971 KSLSLAPDVNTSSER
+971 PDVNGTAER
-986 TFDLVLK
+986 TFDLSLLT
-993 ASTGAVIATC
+993 SSGAVIATC
-1003 NCTQKASEAEN
+1003 ECTQEADNSMNFATALTLDPSEE
-1014 TVAMKIAISNADQK
+1014 
-1028 LDVADH
+1028 
-1034 NPEVCINTNGLTIT
+1034 
-1048 DGISLGTIVSMDSQY
+1048 
-1063 IYIDIPESNVA
+1063 
-1074 ELYNKLQVDWK
+1074 
-1085 YNQFLYVHILNGSTN
+1085 
-1100 PDTVYNNETS
+1100 
-1110 EHTDFYN
+1110 
-1117 NENFLLCEIA
+1117 
-1127 KVQANLFA
+1127 
-1135 KVENVVTSHG
+1135 
-1145 SIILESD
+1145 
-1152 CIIEE
+1152 
-1157 YQTRYHVVIKTDEPL
+1157 R
-1172 GSYVSS
+1172 
-1178 QFSSEKFGLVWLMNR
+1178 
-1193 DNNTSYLPIFPYV
+1193 
-1206 TGVDVGGSVPKLRMD
+1206 
-1221 VYRCIP
+1221 
-1227 MPLSVFKLNN
+1227 
-1237 LAFVTDFAA
+1237 
-1246 TEATQ
+1246 
-1251 IGIVSISEIKTGN
+1251 
-1264 SSLLKLPTFDLSETH
+1264 
-1279 FGTNVPGFDSSVV
+1279 
-1292 LEMQNP
+1292 
-1298 SVLDLSD
+1298 
-1305 RVSTDF
+1305 
-1311 QGDIII
+1311 
-1317 TLSCNDMFLD
+1317 
-1327 IL
+1327 

>member
-1 MEFTG
+1 MSFPKDVTCGNFAIARGSTPRITEVMEFTG
-6 SLQFADES
+6 NIQFADES

-213 PLKTYRFLGR
+213 PLKTYKFLGR

-269 HIDSIGMNG
+269 HIDSVGMNG

-405 RATSTDKPNIYAEK
+405 RATSTDKPNVYAEK

-509 TFSKSYTVLQKA
+509 TFSKSYTVL
-521 AASAEDPSWDLP
+521 
-533 SSYLGEY
+533 
-540 LTLNPAG
+540 
-547 GTFDINISDPA
+547 
-558 RAGWRVV
+558 
-565 FDSPLTLESG
+565 
-575 SATGTGQGKLS
+575 
-586 VRYPANDTG
+586 
-595 SSRSFELILKSGVS
+595 
-609 YLTKCVAK
+609 
-617 QAAKAE
+617 
-623 TPKADPSWNLPSTW
+623 
-637 IIKADGSNAP
+637 
-647 SIQVTDN
+647 
-654 DNVGWRLVLPDWIQT
+654 
-669 EGGMTE
+669 
-675 GTGTFSLMTAADGN
+675 
-689 DGSER
+689 
-694 TAELRLVSTDGN
+694 
-706 TTYAV
+706 
-711 CSVSQKAAASQEPS
+711 QKAAASQEPS

-908 ILPSWNVPTT
+908 ILLSWDVPST
-918 FRFDSIGQSDL
+918 FRFDSLGQSES
-929 SPSGLDLNITDPDNV
+929 SPAGLEFTLNNPDNL

-950 PSYVGNSLVSGDP
+950 PSYVTFTYSEDGTSKTANLPFSRGDRNITP
-963 LPISGTGN
+963 MYIQ
-971 KSLSLAPDVNTSSER
+971 PDVNGTAER
-986 TFDLVLK
+986 TFDLSLLT
-993 ASTGAVIATC
+993 SSGAVIATC
-1003 NCTQKASEAEN
+1003 ECTQEADNSMNFATALTLDPSEE
-1014 TVAMKIAISNADQK
+1014 
-1028 LDVADH
+1028 
-1034 NPEVCINTNGLTIT
+1034 
-1048 DGISLGTIVSMDSQY
+1048 
-1063 IYIDIPESNVA
+1063 
-1074 ELYNKLQVDWK
+1074 
-1085 YNQFLYVHILNGSTN
+1085 
-1100 PDTVYNNETS
+1100 
-1110 EHTDFYN
+1110 
-1117 NENFLLCEIA
+1117 
-1127 KVQANLFA
+1127 
-1135 KVENVVTSHG
+1135 
-1145 SIILESD
+1145 
-1152 CIIEE
+1152 
-1157 YQTRYHVVIKTDEPL
+1157 R
-1172 GSYVSS
+1172 
-1178 QFSSEKFGLVWLMNR
+1178 
-1193 DNNTSYLPIFPYV
+1193 
-1206 TGVDVGGSVPKLRMD
+1206 
-1221 VYRCIP
+1221 
-1227 MPLSVFKLNN
+1227 
-1237 LAFVTDFAA
+1237 
-1246 TEATQ
+1246 
-1251 IGIVSISEIKTGN
+1251 
-1264 SSLLKLPTFDLSETH
+1264 
-1279 FGTNVPGFDSSVV
+1279 
-1292 LEMQNP
+1292 
-1298 SVLDLSD
+1298 
-1305 RVSTDF
+1305 
-1311 QGDIII
+1311 
-1317 TLSCNDMFLD
+1317 
-1327 IL
+1327 

>member
-6 SLQFADES
+6 SIQFADES

-83 SSCSYSFSVL
+83 SSCSYRFSVL

-213 PLKTYRFLGR
+213 PLKTYKFLGR

-269 HIDSIGMNG
+269 HIDSVGMNG

-387 GNGKLTVKS
+387 EKGLLTVKGGANGS
-396 NAKGNVVKV
+396 TVKI

-465 GGMAITTG
+465 GGMTITTG

-509 TFSKSYTVLQKA
+509 TFSKSYTVTQKAA

-595 SSRSFELILKSGVS
+595 SSRSFELILKSGAS
-609 YLTKCVAK
+609 NLTICVAK

-623 TPKADPSWNLPSTW
+623 TPKVDPSWNLPSTW

-654 DNVGWRLVLPDWIQT
+654 DNVGWKVEYPDWMGA
-669 EGGMTE
+669 EGGIDS
-675 GTGTFSLMTAADGN
+675 GTGSGEVSFQVDANTGAEREGN
-689 DGSER
+689 ITLKS
-694 TAELRLVSTDGN
+694 ADGN
-706 TTYAV
+706 TTFAV
-711 CSVSQKAAASQEPS
+711 SSVEQKAAASLEPS

-908 ILPSWNVPTT
+908 ILLSWDVPST
-918 FRFDSIGQSDL
+918 FRFDSLGQSES
-929 SPSGLDLNITDPDNV
+929 SPAGLEFTLNNPDNL

-950 PSYVGNSLVSGDP
+950 PSYVTFTYSEDGTSKTANLPFSRGDRNITP
-963 LPISGTGN
+963 MYIQ
-971 KSLSLAPDVNTSSER
+971 PDVNGTAER
-986 TFDLVLK
+986 TFDLSLLT
-993 ASTGAVIATC
+993 SSGAVIATC
-1003 NCTQKASEAEN
+1003 ECTQEADNSMNFATALTLDPSEE
-1014 TVAMKIAISNADQK
+1014 
-1028 LDVADH
+1028 
-1034 NPEVCINTNGLTIT
+1034 
-1048 DGISLGTIVSMDSQY
+1048 
-1063 IYIDIPESNVA
+1063 
-1074 ELYNKLQVDWK
+1074 
-1085 YNQFLYVHILNGSTN
+1085 
-1100 PDTVYNNETS
+1100 
-1110 EHTDFYN
+1110 
-1117 NENFLLCEIA
+1117 
-1127 KVQANLFA
+1127 
-1135 KVENVVTSHG
+1135 
-1145 SIILESD
+1145 
-1152 CIIEE
+1152 
-1157 YQTRYHVVIKTDEPL
+1157 R
-1172 GSYVSS
+1172 
-1178 QFSSEKFGLVWLMNR
+1178 
-1193 DNNTSYLPIFPYV
+1193 
-1206 TGVDVGGSVPKLRMD
+1206 
-1221 VYRCIP
+1221 
-1227 MPLSVFKLNN
+1227 
-1237 LAFVTDFAA
+1237 
-1246 TEATQ
+1246 
-1251 IGIVSISEIKTGN
+1251 
-1264 SSLLKLPTFDLSETH
+1264 
-1279 FGTNVPGFDSSVV
+1279 
-1292 LEMQNP
+1292 
-1298 SVLDLSD
+1298 
-1305 RVSTDF
+1305 
-1311 QGDIII
+1311 
-1317 TLSCNDMFLD
+1317 
-1327 IL
+1327 

>member
-1 MEFTG
+1 MSFPKDVTCGNFAIARGSTPRITEVMEFTG
-6 SLQFADES
+6 NIQFADES

-49 NSGIVRLPAGEILR
+49 NYGIVRLPAGEILR

-213 PLKTYRFLGR
+213 PLKTYKFLGR

-269 HIDSIGMNG
+269 HIDSVGMNG

-283 LAAKERYII
+283 LAAKKRYII
-292 EKDGSERAIVVDEF
+292 EKDGEGREIIVDEF
-306 KTSLTDRTVSSMT
+306 KTSLTDRSVGSLT
-319 FKWHYA
+319 FRWHYA

-396 NAKGNVVKV
+396 NAKGNEVKV

-419 SVNVTYFSAEVSI
+419 SVNVTYFSADVSI

-454 TGLTN
+454 TGLAN

-465 GGMAITTG
+465 GGMTITTG

-489 GNSAKMA
+489 GDSARKA

-521 AASAEDPSWDLP
+521 ATASAEDPSWDLP

-575 SATGTGQGKLS
+575 SATGIGQGELS
-586 VRYPANDTG
+586 IRYPANDTG
-595 SSRSFELILKSGVS
+595 SSRSFELQLKSGVS
-609 YLTKCVAK
+609 YLTRCVAK

-637 IIKADGSNAP
+637 IINADGSNAP
-647 SIQVTDN
+647 SIQVADN

-675 GTGTFSLMTAADGN
+675 GTGTFSLMTAAEGN

-694 TAELRLVSTDGN
+694 TAELQLVSTDGN

-711 CSVSQKAAASQEPS
+711 CSVTQKAAAQEPS
-725 ITFSM
+725 ITFST

-746 SYQNLTGLNAT
+746 SYQNLTGLNAA
-757 VSGGLSAAAASI
+757 VSGELSEAAATIESAA
-769 ESSSVKV
+769 VKV
-776 TFAQNTTA
+776 TFAQNTT
-784 SERVGTVTVTGTR
+784 SSKRVGTITVTGTR
-797 TDGKGTYSKSFTIVQ
+797 TDGKGTYSKSFTIEQ

-843 SAGWRLTLPDWCL
+843 RVGWRLHLPDWCL

-886 VQLVSTDGNTVYAT
+886 VQLVSADGNTVYAT
-900 CTVTQESK
+900 CTVTQEADTSMNFATA
-908 ILPSWNVPTT
+908 LTLDPSE
-918 FRFDSIGQSDL
+918 
-929 SPSGLDLNITDPDNV
+929 
-944 GWTIDG
+944 
-950 PSYVGNSLVSGDP
+950 
-963 LPISGTGN
+963 
-971 KSLSLAPDVNTSSER
+971 ER
-986 TFDLVLK
+986 
-993 ASTGAVIATC
+993 
-1003 NCTQKASEAEN
+1003 
-1014 TVAMKIAISNADQK
+1014 
-1028 LDVADH
+1028 
-1034 NPEVCINTNGLTIT
+1034 
-1048 DGISLGTIVSMDSQY
+1048 
-1063 IYIDIPESNVA
+1063 
-1074 ELYNKLQVDWK
+1074 
-1085 YNQFLYVHILNGSTN
+1085 
-1100 PDTVYNNETS
+1100 
-1110 EHTDFYN
+1110 
-1117 NENFLLCEIA
+1117 
-1127 KVQANLFA
+1127 
-1135 KVENVVTSHG
+1135 
-1145 SIILESD
+1145 
-1152 CIIEE
+1152 
-1157 YQTRYHVVIKTDEPL
+1157 
-1172 GSYVSS
+1172 
-1178 QFSSEKFGLVWLMNR
+1178 
-1193 DNNTSYLPIFPYV
+1193 
-1206 TGVDVGGSVPKLRMD
+1206 
-1221 VYRCIP
+1221 
-1227 MPLSVFKLNN
+1227 
-1237 LAFVTDFAA
+1237 
-1246 TEATQ
+1246 
-1251 IGIVSISEIKTGN
+1251 
-1264 SSLLKLPTFDLSETH
+1264 
-1279 FGTNVPGFDSSVV
+1279 
-1292 LEMQNP
+1292 
-1298 SVLDLSD
+1298 
-1305 RVSTDF
+1305 
-1311 QGDIII
+1311 
-1317 TLSCNDMFLD
+1317 
-1327 IL
+1327 